1 MKKHLLFLLA
11 CLFLMTG
18 TVMAKIV
25 KGRVIDSSDK
35 EPIVGASIFVKST
48 KQGTITDIEGHFS
61 LEIPDNVKT
70 ITVSFVGMTT
80 REVAITPGEMTIEL
94 TAESQALDE
103 VVVVAYGTQKKSS
116 ITGAI
121 TQVRNEELLKRPVTS
136 VTSALEG
143 STPGITVTGNYGSPG
158 SDPTVLIR
166 GIGTVNGSTS
176 PLYVIDGVPYGG
188 NISDLNM
195 EDIETMSIL
204 KDAASAALYG
214 NRASNGVILITTKK
228 SKSERIQFN
237 FKTNQG
243 WYERALPE
251 YERTN
256 PFQFMEVEYQNAA
269 NAFVHGGGDRTDK
282 QAILNAVNS
291 TLIPDRLYV
300 NIFNKPDDQLFTLDG
315 KMAADA
321 SIIDGYAGDL
331 DWFDQ
336 ATRKGYRSEYQFSGS
351 GATSKSDYYFSLS
364 YLDENGYMKD
374 SGFDRLTGRMA
385 VNIKP
390 VKWLRAGMSINASHQ
405 KFQNTSNGVGD
416 GSSSYSNP
424 FYFCRYMAPIYPVH
438 SHYTETGT
446 VYDNAGTPI
455 QVNKGDYV
463 LDGAGNPQW
472 DGGSYIIYDQNGNPQ
487 EVITRNQNRDRHVIW
502 ESELNDS
509 RTIRNTLN
517 GIGYLDLV
525 LPYGFTATL
534 KANVNTRNSDYY
546 KYENAVIGD
555 ARGTVSEDGSISGRN
570 GALAKTLYTYKNWT
584 LQEQLRWNM
593 TYNDRHNIEVLL
605 GHENYSYRYDYTYT
619 SKTNEAFPNRY
630 ALSNFSEMASISGYK
645 TRYRTESYLARV
657 QYGYDNRYNIEAS
670 FRRDGSSRFGK
681 KHRWG
686 TFPSV
691 SVAWRAS
698 QEKWFPKNDY
708 INDLK
713 VRAGYGVTGSQASVG
728 NYSYLASYNTSVY
741 PFGISSGNQTAL
753 VSSTLAN
760 PYIHWEEVAQ
770 TNIGFDA
777 SLFNSRVMFSF
788 DAYLKETRDML
799 VKASIPITSGFED
812 TTTTYTNAGKVRN
825 QGIEMSLHT
834 INLTGELGWETNLT
848 ATYNKNK
855 IKDLNSDVP
864 YYINQINNSYVTML
878 AKDYPINV
886 FYGYVTDGI
895 FQNQSEVNTHAV
907 QPGAE
912 PGDIRFRDLNNDGV
926 INDSDRTVIGNPNPS
941 WLFSMNNSLSYKGF
955 ELSVFLQG
963 IAGNKIYNANNIDN
977 TGMAAAYNQTT
988 DVLKRWQGEGTS
1000 NSMPR
1005 AVFGD
1010 PNQNTRVSDRFVE
1023 NGSYLRLKNITLSY
1037 TFPKQWLQKAQ
1048 IENARLSLSCENVAT
1063 ITGYS
1068 GFDPEV
1074 GINGIDQN
1082 RYPISRTFS
1091 LGLNF
1096 NF

>member
-1 MKKHLLFLLA
+1 MQKYKMPISRLRMMVCLIGMLLPMCMFA
-11 CLFLMTG
+11 QQITVQGVVKDQTG
-18 TVMAKIV
+18 ETVI
-25 KGRVIDSSDK
+25 
-35 EPIVGASIFVKST
+35 GASVMEKGT
-48 KQGTITDIEGHFS
+48 TNGTITGIDGDFS
-61 LEIPDNVKT
+61 LNMSPNGTLV
-70 ITVSFVGMTT
+70 VSFVGYKTQ
-80 REVAITPGEMTIEL
+80 EVQVKGQKQLQVVLSEDAEM
-94 TAESQALDE
+94 LDE
-103 VVVVAYGTQKKSS
+103 VVVIGYGTMRKSDLTGAVSS
-116 ITGAI
+116 IGNKDIKDSPVSNLGQAI
-121 TQVRNEELLKRPVTS
+121 QGKISGVQIVDAGK
-136 VTSALEG
+136 
-143 STPGITVTGNYGSPG
+143 PGDNVSIK
-158 SDPTVLIR
+158 IR
-166 GIGTVNGSTS
+166 GLGSINNCD
-176 PLYVIDGVPYGG
+176 PLVVIDGVPTDLGL
-188 NISDLNM
+188 SSLNM
-195 EDIETMSIL
+195 ADVERLDVL
-204 KDAASAALYG
+204 KDASATAIYG
-214 NRASNGVILITTKK
+214 SRGANGVVMITTKRGTEGK
-228 SKSERIQFN
+228 GKLAVSANYSF
-237 FKTNQG
+237 
-243 WYERALPE
+243 
-251 YERTN
+251 
-256 PFQFMEVEYQNAA
+256 QNAT
-269 NAFVHGGGDRTDK
+269 NVPSL
-282 QAILNAVNS
+282 LNAAQYAELSNDMMVNS
-291 TLIPDRLYV
+291 GRNPNPEWANPSELGAGTDWMDELLRTGVMQNYTVSYSGGNEKSHYYV
-300 NIFNKPDDQLFTLDG
+300 SGGFLDQSGIVKSVNYRRFTFQSNSDAQVLKWLKFSNNITFS
-315 KMAADA
+315 AD
-321 SIIDGYAGDL
+321 
-331 DWFDQ
+331 
-336 ATRKGYRSEYQFSGS
+336 TKKSGS
-351 GATSKSDYYFSLS
+351 Y
-364 YLDENGYMKD
+364 
-374 SGFDRLTGRMA
+374 
-385 VNIKP
+385 NI
-390 VKWLRAGMSINASHQ
+390 
-405 KFQNTSNGVGD
+405 GD
-416 GSSSYSNP
+416 
-424 FYFCRYMAPIYPVH
+424 ALKALPIYPVK
-438 SHYTETGT
+438 
-446 VYDNAGTPI
+446 N
-455 QVNKGDYV
+455 
-463 LDGAGNPQW
+463 
-472 DGGSYIIYDQNGNPQ
+472 
-487 EVITRNQNRDRHVIW
+487 
-502 ESELNDS
+502 
-509 RTIRNTLN
+509 
-517 GIGYLDLV
+517 
-525 LPYGFTATL
+525 
-534 KANVNTRNSDYY
+534 
-546 KYENAVIGD
+546 
-555 ARGTVSEDGSISGRN
+555 EDGSWSGPDGNSEWYGSTRN
-570 GALAKTLYTYKNWT
+570 PIGPTELNKSQTDGYNFLANLTAELTFTKWLKFKSTFGYDAKFWFIDNFTPKYNWKPTPTEETSRYKSDNKSFTYLWDNYFLFDHTFAEKHRVGLMAGMSAQWNTNDYLNAQKNVFMFDNVHEMDNGEEMYAIGGNETEWALLSYMA
-584 LQEQLRWNM
+584 R
-593 TYNDRHNIEVLL
+593 V
-605 GHENYSYRYDYTYT
+605 NYSYEDRYLLTAT
-619 SKTNEAFPNRY
+619 
-630 ALSNFSEMASISGYK
+630 I
-645 TRYRTESYLARV
+645 
-657 QYGYDNRYNIEAS
+657 
-670 FRRDGSSRFGK
+670 RRDGSSRFGK

-886 FYGYVTDGI
+886 FYGYITDGI

>member
-1 MKKHLLFLLA
+1 MQKYKMPISRLRMMVCLIGMLLPMCMFA
-11 CLFLMTG
+11 QQITVQGVVKDQTG
-18 TVMAKIV
+18 ETVI
-25 KGRVIDSSDK
+25 
-35 EPIVGASIFVKST
+35 GASVMEKGT
-48 KQGTITDIEGHFS
+48 TNGTITGIDGDFS
-61 LEIPDNVKT
+61 LNMSPNGTLV
-70 ITVSFVGMTT
+70 VSFVGYKTQ
-80 REVAITPGEMTIEL
+80 EVQVKGQKQLQVVLSEDAEM
-94 TAESQALDE
+94 LDE
-103 VVVVAYGTQKKSS
+103 VVVIGYGTMKKSDL
-116 ITGAI
+116 TGAVSSI
-121 TQVRNEELLKRPVTS
+121 GNKDIKDSPVS
-136 VTSALEG
+136 NLGQAIQGKISGVQIVDAG
-143 STPGITVTGNYGSPG
+143 KPGDNVSIK
-158 SDPTVLIR
+158 IR
-166 GIGTVNGSTS
+166 GLGSINNCD
-176 PLYVIDGVPYGG
+176 PLVVIDGVPTDLGL
-188 NISDLNM
+188 SSLNM
-195 EDIETMSIL
+195 ADVERLDVL
-204 KDAASAALYG
+204 KDASATAIYG
-214 NRASNGVILITTKK
+214 SRGANGVVMITTKRGTEGK
-228 SKSERIQFN
+228 GKLAVSANYSF
-237 FKTNQG
+237 
-243 WYERALPE
+243 
-251 YERTN
+251 
-256 PFQFMEVEYQNAA
+256 QNAT
-269 NAFVHGGGDRTDK
+269 NVPSL
-282 QAILNAVNS
+282 LNAAQYAELSNDMMVNS
-291 TLIPDRLYV
+291 GRNPNPEWANPSELGAGTDWMDKLLRTGVMQNYTVSYSGGNEKSHYYV
-300 NIFNKPDDQLFTLDG
+300 SGGFLDQSGIVKSVNYRRFTFQSNSDAQVLKWLKFSNNITFS
-315 KMAADA
+315 AD
-321 SIIDGYAGDL
+321 
-331 DWFDQ
+331 
-336 ATRKGYRSEYQFSGS
+336 TKKSGS
-351 GATSKSDYYFSLS
+351 Y
-364 YLDENGYMKD
+364 
-374 SGFDRLTGRMA
+374 
-385 VNIKP
+385 NI
-390 VKWLRAGMSINASHQ
+390 
-405 KFQNTSNGVGD
+405 GD
-416 GSSSYSNP
+416 
-424 FYFCRYMAPIYPVH
+424 ALKALPIYPVK
-438 SHYTETGT
+438 
-446 VYDNAGTPI
+446 N
-455 QVNKGDYV
+455 
-463 LDGAGNPQW
+463 
-472 DGGSYIIYDQNGNPQ
+472 
-487 EVITRNQNRDRHVIW
+487 
-502 ESELNDS
+502 
-509 RTIRNTLN
+509 
-517 GIGYLDLV
+517 
-525 LPYGFTATL
+525 
-534 KANVNTRNSDYY
+534 
-546 KYENAVIGD
+546 
-555 ARGTVSEDGSISGRN
+555 EDGSWSGPDGNSEWYGSTRN
-570 GALAKTLYTYKNWT
+570 PIGPTELNKSQTDGYNFLANLTAELTFTKWLKFKSTFGYDAKFWFIDNFTPKYNWKPTPTEETSRYKSDNKSFTYLWDNYFLFDHTFAEKHRVGLMAGMSAQWNTNDYLNAQKNVFMFDNVHEMDNGEEMYAIGGNETEWALLSYMA
-584 LQEQLRWNM
+584 R
-593 TYNDRHNIEVLL
+593 V
-605 GHENYSYRYDYTYT
+605 NYSYEDRYLLTAT
-619 SKTNEAFPNRY
+619 
-630 ALSNFSEMASISGYK
+630 I
-645 TRYRTESYLARV
+645 
-657 QYGYDNRYNIEAS
+657 
-670 FRRDGSSRFGK
+670 RRDGSSRFGK

-1037 TFPKQWLQKAQ
+1037 TFPKQWLQKTQ

>member
-1 MKKHLLFLLA
+1 MQKYKMPISRLRMMVCLIGMLLPMCMFA
-11 CLFLMTG
+11 QQITVQGVVKDQTG
-18 TVMAKIV
+18 ETVI
-25 KGRVIDSSDK
+25 
-35 EPIVGASIFVKST
+35 GASVMEKGT
-48 KQGTITDIEGHFS
+48 TNGTITGIDGDFS
-61 LEIPDNVKT
+61 LNMSPNGTLV
-70 ITVSFVGMTT
+70 VSFVGYKTQ
-80 REVAITPGEMTIEL
+80 EVQVKGQKQLQVVLSEDAEM
-94 TAESQALDE
+94 LDE
-103 VVVVAYGTQKKSS
+103 VVVIGYGTMKKSDL
-116 ITGAI
+116 TGAVSSI
-121 TQVRNEELLKRPVTS
+121 GNKDIKDSPVS
-136 VTSALEG
+136 NLGQAIQGKISGVQIVDAG
-143 STPGITVTGNYGSPG
+143 KPGDNVSIK
-158 SDPTVLIR
+158 IR
-166 GIGTVNGSTS
+166 GLGSINNCD
-176 PLYVIDGVPYGG
+176 PLVVIDGVPTDLGL
-188 NISDLNM
+188 SSLNM
-195 EDIETMSIL
+195 ADVERLDVL
-204 KDAASAALYG
+204 KDASATAIYG
-214 NRASNGVILITTKK
+214 SRGANGVVMITTKRGTEGK
-228 SKSERIQFN
+228 GKLAVSANYSF
-237 FKTNQG
+237 
-243 WYERALPE
+243 
-251 YERTN
+251 
-256 PFQFMEVEYQNAA
+256 QNAT
-269 NAFVHGGGDRTDK
+269 NVPSL
-282 QAILNAVNS
+282 LNAAQYAELSNDMMVNS
-291 TLIPDRLYV
+291 GRNPNPEWANPSELGAGTDWMDELLRTGVMQNYTVSYSGGNEKSHYYV
-300 NIFNKPDDQLFTLDG
+300 SGGFLDQSGIVKSVNYRRFTFQSNSDAQVLKWLKFSNNITFS
-315 KMAADA
+315 AD
-321 SIIDGYAGDL
+321 
-331 DWFDQ
+331 
-336 ATRKGYRSEYQFSGS
+336 TKKSGS
-351 GATSKSDYYFSLS
+351 Y
-364 YLDENGYMKD
+364 
-374 SGFDRLTGRMA
+374 
-385 VNIKP
+385 NI
-390 VKWLRAGMSINASHQ
+390 
-405 KFQNTSNGVGD
+405 GD
-416 GSSSYSNP
+416 
-424 FYFCRYMAPIYPVH
+424 ALKALPIYPVK
-438 SHYTETGT
+438 
-446 VYDNAGTPI
+446 N
-455 QVNKGDYV
+455 
-463 LDGAGNPQW
+463 
-472 DGGSYIIYDQNGNPQ
+472 
-487 EVITRNQNRDRHVIW
+487 
-502 ESELNDS
+502 
-509 RTIRNTLN
+509 
-517 GIGYLDLV
+517 
-525 LPYGFTATL
+525 
-534 KANVNTRNSDYY
+534 
-546 KYENAVIGD
+546 
-555 ARGTVSEDGSISGRN
+555 EDGSWSGPDGNSEWYGSTRN
-570 GALAKTLYTYKNWT
+570 PIGPTELNKSQTDGYNFLANLTAELTFTKWLKFKSTFGYDAKFWFIDNFTPKYNWKPTPTEETSRYKSDNKSFTYLWDNYFLFDHTFAEKHRVGLMAGMSAQWNTNDYLNAQKNVFMFDNVHEMDNGEEMYAIGGNETEWALLSYMA
-584 LQEQLRWNM
+584 R
-593 TYNDRHNIEVLL
+593 V
-605 GHENYSYRYDYTYT
+605 NYSYEDRYLLTAT
-619 SKTNEAFPNRY
+619 
-630 ALSNFSEMASISGYK
+630 I
-645 TRYRTESYLARV
+645 
-657 QYGYDNRYNIEAS
+657 
-670 FRRDGSSRFGK
+670 RRDGSSRFGK
-681 KHRWG
+681 KQRWG

>member
-1 MKKHLLFLLA
+1 MQKYKMPISRLRMMVCLIGMLLPMCMFA
-11 CLFLMTG
+11 QQITVQGVVKDQTG
-18 TVMAKIV
+18 ETVI
-25 KGRVIDSSDK
+25 
-35 EPIVGASIFVKST
+35 GASVMEKGT
-48 KQGTITDIEGHFS
+48 TNGTITGIDGDFS
-61 LEIPDNVKT
+61 LNMSPNGTLV
-70 ITVSFVGMTT
+70 VSFVGYKTQ
-80 REVAITPGEMTIEL
+80 EVQVKGQKQLQVVLSEDAEM
-94 TAESQALDE
+94 LDE
-103 VVVVAYGTQKKSS
+103 VVVIGYGTMKKSDL
-116 ITGAI
+116 TGAVSSI
-121 TQVRNEELLKRPVTS
+121 GNKDIKDSPVS
-136 VTSALEG
+136 NLGQAIQGKISGVQIVDAG
-143 STPGITVTGNYGSPG
+143 KPGDNVSIK
-158 SDPTVLIR
+158 IR
-166 GIGTVNGSTS
+166 GLGSINNCD
-176 PLYVIDGVPYGG
+176 PLVVIDGVPTDLGL
-188 NISDLNM
+188 SSLNM
-195 EDIETMSIL
+195 ADVERLDVL
-204 KDAASAALYG
+204 KDASATAIYG
-214 NRASNGVILITTKK
+214 SRGANGVVMITTKRGTEGK
-228 SKSERIQFN
+228 GKLAVSANYSF
-237 FKTNQG
+237 
-243 WYERALPE
+243 
-251 YERTN
+251 
-256 PFQFMEVEYQNAA
+256 QNAT
-269 NAFVHGGGDRTDK
+269 NVPSL
-282 QAILNAVNS
+282 LNAAQYAELSNDMMVNS
-291 TLIPDRLYV
+291 GRNPNPEWANPSELGAGTDWVDELLRTGVMQNYTVSYSGGNEKSHYYV
-300 NIFNKPDDQLFTLDG
+300 SGGFLDQSGIVKSVNYRRFTFQSNSDAQVLKWLKFSNNITFS
-315 KMAADA
+315 AD
-321 SIIDGYAGDL
+321 
-331 DWFDQ
+331 
-336 ATRKGYRSEYQFSGS
+336 TKKSGS
-351 GATSKSDYYFSLS
+351 Y
-364 YLDENGYMKD
+364 
-374 SGFDRLTGRMA
+374 
-385 VNIKP
+385 NI
-390 VKWLRAGMSINASHQ
+390 
-405 KFQNTSNGVGD
+405 GD
-416 GSSSYSNP
+416 
-424 FYFCRYMAPIYPVH
+424 ALKALPIYPVK
-438 SHYTETGT
+438 
-446 VYDNAGTPI
+446 N
-455 QVNKGDYV
+455 
-463 LDGAGNPQW
+463 
-472 DGGSYIIYDQNGNPQ
+472 
-487 EVITRNQNRDRHVIW
+487 
-502 ESELNDS
+502 
-509 RTIRNTLN
+509 
-517 GIGYLDLV
+517 
-525 LPYGFTATL
+525 
-534 KANVNTRNSDYY
+534 
-546 KYENAVIGD
+546 
-555 ARGTVSEDGSISGRN
+555 EDGSWSGPDGNSEWYGSTRN
-570 GALAKTLYTYKNWT
+570 PIGPTELNKSQTDGYNFLANLTAELTFTKWLKFKSTFGYDAKFWFIDNFTPKYNWKPTPTEETSRYKSDNKSFTYLWDNYFLFDHTFAEKHRVGLMAGMSAQWNTNDYLNAQKNVFMFDNVHEMDNGEEMYAIGGNETEWALLSYMA
-584 LQEQLRWNM
+584 R
-593 TYNDRHNIEVLL
+593 V
-605 GHENYSYRYDYTYT
+605 NYSYEDRYLLTAT
-619 SKTNEAFPNRY
+619 
-630 ALSNFSEMASISGYK
+630 I
-645 TRYRTESYLARV
+645 
-657 QYGYDNRYNIEAS
+657 
-670 FRRDGSSRFGK
+670 RRDGSSRFGK

-834 INLTGELGWETNLT
+834 INLTGELGWETNVT

-1074 GINGIDQN
+1074 GINGIDRN

>member
-1 MKKHLLFLLA
+1 MQKYKMPISRLRMMVCLIGMLLPMCMFA
-11 CLFLMTG
+11 QQITVQGVVKDQTG
-18 TVMAKIV
+18 ETVI
-25 KGRVIDSSDK
+25 
-35 EPIVGASIFVKST
+35 GASVMEKGT
-48 KQGTITDIEGHFS
+48 TNGTISGIDGDFS
-61 LEIPDNVKT
+61 LNMSSNGTLV
-70 ITVSFVGMTT
+70 VSFVGYKTQ
-80 REVAITPGEMTIEL
+80 EVQVKGQKQLQVVLSEDAEM
-94 TAESQALDE
+94 LDE
-103 VVVVAYGTQKKSS
+103 VVVIGYGTMKKSDL
-116 ITGAI
+116 TGAVSSI
-121 TQVRNEELLKRPVTS
+121 GNKDIKDSPVS
-136 VTSALEG
+136 NLGQAIQGKISGVQIVDAG
-143 STPGITVTGNYGSPG
+143 KPGDNVSIK
-158 SDPTVLIR
+158 IR
-166 GIGTVNGSTS
+166 GLGSINNCD
-176 PLYVIDGVPYGG
+176 PLVVIDGVPTDLGL
-188 NISDLNM
+188 SSLNM
-195 EDIETMSIL
+195 ADVERLDVL
-204 KDAASAALYG
+204 KDASATAIYG
-214 NRASNGVILITTKK
+214 SRGANGVVMITTKRGTEGK
-228 SKSERIQFN
+228 GKLAVSANYSF
-237 FKTNQG
+237 
-243 WYERALPE
+243 
-251 YERTN
+251 
-256 PFQFMEVEYQNAA
+256 QNAT
-269 NAFVHGGGDRTDK
+269 NVPSL
-282 QAILNAVNS
+282 LNAAQYAELSNDMMVNS
-291 TLIPDRLYV
+291 GRNPNPEWANPSELGAGTDWMDELLRTGVMQNYTVSYSGGNEKSHYYV
-300 NIFNKPDDQLFTLDG
+300 SGGFLDQSGIVKSVNYRRFTFQSNSDAQVLKWLKFSNNITFS
-315 KMAADA
+315 AD
-321 SIIDGYAGDL
+321 
-331 DWFDQ
+331 
-336 ATRKGYRSEYQFSGS
+336 TKKSGS
-351 GATSKSDYYFSLS
+351 Y
-364 YLDENGYMKD
+364 
-374 SGFDRLTGRMA
+374 
-385 VNIKP
+385 NI
-390 VKWLRAGMSINASHQ
+390 
-405 KFQNTSNGVGD
+405 GD
-416 GSSSYSNP
+416 
-424 FYFCRYMAPIYPVH
+424 ALKALPIYPVK
-438 SHYTETGT
+438 
-446 VYDNAGTPI
+446 N
-455 QVNKGDYV
+455 
-463 LDGAGNPQW
+463 
-472 DGGSYIIYDQNGNPQ
+472 
-487 EVITRNQNRDRHVIW
+487 
-502 ESELNDS
+502 
-509 RTIRNTLN
+509 
-517 GIGYLDLV
+517 
-525 LPYGFTATL
+525 
-534 KANVNTRNSDYY
+534 
-546 KYENAVIGD
+546 
-555 ARGTVSEDGSISGRN
+555 EDGSWSGPDGNSEWYGSTRN
-570 GALAKTLYTYKNWT
+570 PIGPTELNKSQTDGYNFLANLTAELTFTKWLKFKSTFGYDAKFWFIDNFTPKYNWKPTPTEETSRYKSDNKSFTYLWDNYFLFDHTFAEKHRVGLMAGMSAQWNTNDYLNAQKNVFMFDNVHEMDNGEEMYAIGGNETEWALLSYMA
-584 LQEQLRWNM
+584 R
-593 TYNDRHNIEVLL
+593 V
-605 GHENYSYRYDYTYT
+605 NYSYEDRYLLTAT
-619 SKTNEAFPNRY
+619 
-630 ALSNFSEMASISGYK
+630 I
-645 TRYRTESYLARV
+645 
-657 QYGYDNRYNIEAS
+657 
-670 FRRDGSSRFGK
+670 RRDGSSRFGK

>member
-1 MKKHLLFLLA
+1 MQKYKMPISRLRMMVCLIGMLLPMCMFA
-11 CLFLMTG
+11 QQITVQGVVKDQTG
-18 TVMAKIV
+18 ETVI
-25 KGRVIDSSDK
+25 
-35 EPIVGASIFVKST
+35 GASVMEKGT
-48 KQGTITDIEGHFS
+48 TNGTITGIDGDFS
-61 LEIPDNVKT
+61 LNMSPNGTLV
-70 ITVSFVGMTT
+70 VSFVGYKTQ
-80 REVAITPGEMTIEL
+80 EVQVKGQKQLQVVLSEDAEM
-94 TAESQALDE
+94 LDE
-103 VVVVAYGTQKKSS
+103 VVVIGYGTMKKSDL
-116 ITGAI
+116 TGAVSSI
-121 TQVRNEELLKRPVTS
+121 GNKDIKDSPVS
-136 VTSALEG
+136 NLGQAIQGKISGVQIVDAG
-143 STPGITVTGNYGSPG
+143 KPGDNVSIK
-158 SDPTVLIR
+158 IR
-166 GIGTVNGSTS
+166 GLGSINNCD
-176 PLYVIDGVPYGG
+176 PLVVIDGVPTDLGL
-188 NISDLNM
+188 SSLNM
-195 EDIETMSIL
+195 ADVERLDVL
-204 KDAASAALYG
+204 KDASATAIYG
-214 NRASNGVILITTKK
+214 SRGANGVVMITTKRGTEGK
-228 SKSERIQFN
+228 GKLAVSANYSF
-237 FKTNQG
+237 
-243 WYERALPE
+243 
-251 YERTN
+251 
-256 PFQFMEVEYQNAA
+256 QNAT
-269 NAFVHGGGDRTDK
+269 NVPSL
-282 QAILNAVNS
+282 LNAAQYAELSNDMMVNS
-291 TLIPDRLYV
+291 GRNPNPEWANPSELGAGTDWVDELLRTGVMQNYTVSYSGGNEKSHYYV
-300 NIFNKPDDQLFTLDG
+300 SGGFLDQSGIVKSVNYRRFTFQSNSDAQVLKWLKFSNNITFS
-315 KMAADA
+315 AD
-321 SIIDGYAGDL
+321 
-331 DWFDQ
+331 
-336 ATRKGYRSEYQFSGS
+336 TKKSGS
-351 GATSKSDYYFSLS
+351 Y
-364 YLDENGYMKD
+364 
-374 SGFDRLTGRMA
+374 
-385 VNIKP
+385 NI
-390 VKWLRAGMSINASHQ
+390 
-405 KFQNTSNGVGD
+405 GD
-416 GSSSYSNP
+416 A
-424 FYFCRYMAPIYPVH
+424 RKALPIYPVK
-438 SHYTETGT
+438 
-446 VYDNAGTPI
+446 N
-455 QVNKGDYV
+455 
-463 LDGAGNPQW
+463 
-472 DGGSYIIYDQNGNPQ
+472 
-487 EVITRNQNRDRHVIW
+487 
-502 ESELNDS
+502 
-509 RTIRNTLN
+509 
-517 GIGYLDLV
+517 
-525 LPYGFTATL
+525 
-534 KANVNTRNSDYY
+534 
-546 KYENAVIGD
+546 
-555 ARGTVSEDGSISGRN
+555 EDGSWSGPDGNSEWYGSTRN
-570 GALAKTLYTYKNWT
+570 PIGPTELNKSQTDGYNFLANLTAELTFTKWLKFKSTFGYDAKFWFIDNFTPKYNWKPTPTEETSRYKSDNKSFTHLWDNYFLFDHTFAEKHRVGLMAGMSAQWNTNDYLNAQKNVFMFDNVHEMDNGEEMYAIGGNETEWALLSYMA
-584 LQEQLRWNM
+584 R
-593 TYNDRHNIEVLL
+593 V
-605 GHENYSYRYDYTYT
+605 NYSYEDRYLLTAT
-619 SKTNEAFPNRY
+619 
-630 ALSNFSEMASISGYK
+630 I
-645 TRYRTESYLARV
+645 
-657 QYGYDNRYNIEAS
+657 
-670 FRRDGSSRFGK
+670 RRDGSSRFGK

-728 NYSYLASYNTSVY
+728 NYSYLASYNSSVY

>member
-1 MKKHLLFLLA
+1 MQKYKMPISRLRMMVCLIGMLLPMCMFA
-11 CLFLMTG
+11 QQITVQGVVKDQTG
-18 TVMAKIV
+18 ETVI
-25 KGRVIDSSDK
+25 
-35 EPIVGASIFVKST
+35 GASVMEKGT
-48 KQGTITDIEGHFS
+48 TNGTITGIDGDFS
-61 LEIPDNVKT
+61 LNMSPNGTLV
-70 ITVSFVGMTT
+70 VSFVGYKTQ
-80 REVAITPGEMTIEL
+80 EVQVKGQKQLQVVLSEDAEM
-94 TAESQALDE
+94 LDE
-103 VVVVAYGTQKKSS
+103 VVVIGYGTMKKSDL
-116 ITGAI
+116 TGAVSSI
-121 TQVRNEELLKRPVTS
+121 GNKEIKDSPVS
-136 VTSALEG
+136 NLGQAIQGKISGVQIVDAG
-143 STPGITVTGNYGSPG
+143 KPGDNVSIK
-158 SDPTVLIR
+158 IR
-166 GIGTVNGSTS
+166 GLGSINNCD
-176 PLYVIDGVPYGG
+176 PLVVIDGVPTDLGL
-188 NISDLNM
+188 SSLNM
-195 EDIETMSIL
+195 ADVERLDVL
-204 KDAASAALYG
+204 KDASATAIYG
-214 NRASNGVILITTKK
+214 SRGANGVVMITTKRGTEGK
-228 SKSERIQFN
+228 GKLAVSANYSF
-237 FKTNQG
+237 
-243 WYERALPE
+243 
-251 YERTN
+251 
-256 PFQFMEVEYQNAA
+256 QNAT
-269 NAFVHGGGDRTDK
+269 NVPSL
-282 QAILNAVNS
+282 LNAAQYAELSNDMMVNS
-291 TLIPDRLYV
+291 GRNPNPEWANPSELGAGTDWMDELLRTGVMQNYTVSYSGGNEKSHYYV
-300 NIFNKPDDQLFTLDG
+300 SGGFLDQSGIVKSVNYRRFTFQSNSDAQVLKWLKFSNNITFS
-315 KMAADA
+315 AD
-321 SIIDGYAGDL
+321 
-331 DWFDQ
+331 
-336 ATRKGYRSEYQFSGS
+336 TKKSGS
-351 GATSKSDYYFSLS
+351 Y
-364 YLDENGYMKD
+364 
-374 SGFDRLTGRMA
+374 
-385 VNIKP
+385 NI
-390 VKWLRAGMSINASHQ
+390 
-405 KFQNTSNGVGD
+405 GD
-416 GSSSYSNP
+416 
-424 FYFCRYMAPIYPVH
+424 ALKALPIYPVK
-438 SHYTETGT
+438 
-446 VYDNAGTPI
+446 N
-455 QVNKGDYV
+455 
-463 LDGAGNPQW
+463 
-472 DGGSYIIYDQNGNPQ
+472 
-487 EVITRNQNRDRHVIW
+487 
-502 ESELNDS
+502 
-509 RTIRNTLN
+509 
-517 GIGYLDLV
+517 
-525 LPYGFTATL
+525 
-534 KANVNTRNSDYY
+534 
-546 KYENAVIGD
+546 
-555 ARGTVSEDGSISGRN
+555 EDGSWSGPDGNSEWYGSTRN
-570 GALAKTLYTYKNWT
+570 PIGPTELNKSQTDGYNFLANLTAELTFTKWLKFKSTFGYDAKFWFIDNFTPKYNWKPTPTEETSRYKSDNKSFTYLWDNYFLFDHTFAEKHRVGLMAGMSAQWNTNDYLNAQKNVFMFDNVHEMDNGEEMYAIGGNETEWALLSYMA
-584 LQEQLRWNM
+584 R
-593 TYNDRHNIEVLL
+593 V
-605 GHENYSYRYDYTYT
+605 NYSYEDRYLLTAT
-619 SKTNEAFPNRY
+619 
-630 ALSNFSEMASISGYK
+630 I
-645 TRYRTESYLARV
+645 
-657 QYGYDNRYNIEAS
+657 
-670 FRRDGSSRFGK
+670 RRDGSSRFGK

>member
-1 MKKHLLFLLA
+1 MQKYKMPISRLRMMVCLIGMLLPMCMFA
-11 CLFLMTG
+11 QQITVQGVVKDQTG
-18 TVMAKIV
+18 ETVI
-25 KGRVIDSSDK
+25 
-35 EPIVGASIFVKST
+35 GASVMEKGT
-48 KQGTITDIEGHFS
+48 TNGTITGIDGDFS
-61 LEIPDNVKT
+61 LNMSPNGTLV
-70 ITVSFVGMTT
+70 VSFVGYKTQ
-80 REVAITPGEMTIEL
+80 EVQVKGQKQLQVVLSEDAEM
-94 TAESQALDE
+94 LDE
-103 VVVVAYGTQKKSS
+103 VVVIGYGTMKKSDL
-116 ITGAI
+116 TGAVSSI
-121 TQVRNEELLKRPVTS
+121 GNKDIKDSPVS
-136 VTSALEG
+136 NLGQAIQGKISGVQIVDAG
-143 STPGITVTGNYGSPG
+143 KPGDNVSIK
-158 SDPTVLIR
+158 IR
-166 GIGTVNGSTS
+166 GLGSINNCD
-176 PLYVIDGVPYGG
+176 PLVVIDGVPTDLGL
-188 NISDLNM
+188 SSLNM
-195 EDIETMSIL
+195 ADVECLDVL
-204 KDAASAALYG
+204 KDASATAIYG
-214 NRASNGVILITTKK
+214 SRGANGVVMITTKRGTEGK
-228 SKSERIQFN
+228 GKLAVSANYSF
-237 FKTNQG
+237 
-243 WYERALPE
+243 
-251 YERTN
+251 
-256 PFQFMEVEYQNAA
+256 QNAT
-269 NAFVHGGGDRTDK
+269 NVPSL
-282 QAILNAVNS
+282 LNAAQYAELSNDMMVNS
-291 TLIPDRLYV
+291 GRNPNPEWANPSELGAGTDWMDELLRTGVMQNYTVSYSGGNEKSHYYV
-300 NIFNKPDDQLFTLDG
+300 SGGFLDQSGIVKSVNYRRFTFQSNSDAQVLKWLKFSNNITFS
-315 KMAADA
+315 AD
-321 SIIDGYAGDL
+321 
-331 DWFDQ
+331 
-336 ATRKGYRSEYQFSGS
+336 TKKSGS
-351 GATSKSDYYFSLS
+351 Y
-364 YLDENGYMKD
+364 
-374 SGFDRLTGRMA
+374 
-385 VNIKP
+385 NI
-390 VKWLRAGMSINASHQ
+390 
-405 KFQNTSNGVGD
+405 GD
-416 GSSSYSNP
+416 
-424 FYFCRYMAPIYPVH
+424 ALKALPIYPVK
-438 SHYTETGT
+438 
-446 VYDNAGTPI
+446 N
-455 QVNKGDYV
+455 
-463 LDGAGNPQW
+463 
-472 DGGSYIIYDQNGNPQ
+472 
-487 EVITRNQNRDRHVIW
+487 
-502 ESELNDS
+502 
-509 RTIRNTLN
+509 
-517 GIGYLDLV
+517 
-525 LPYGFTATL
+525 
-534 KANVNTRNSDYY
+534 
-546 KYENAVIGD
+546 
-555 ARGTVSEDGSISGRN
+555 EDGSWSGPDGNSEWYGSTRN
-570 GALAKTLYTYKNWT
+570 PIGPTELNKSQTDGYNFLANLTAELTFTKWLKFKSTFGYDAKFWFIDNFTPKYNWKPTPTEETSRYKSDNKSFTYLWDNYFLFDHTFAEKHRVGLMAGMSAQWNTNDYLNAQKNVFMFDNVHEMDNGEEMYAIGGNETEWALLSYMA
-584 LQEQLRWNM
+584 R
-593 TYNDRHNIEVLL
+593 V
-605 GHENYSYRYDYTYT
+605 NYSYEDRYLLTAT
-619 SKTNEAFPNRY
+619 
-630 ALSNFSEMASISGYK
+630 I
-645 TRYRTESYLARV
+645 
-657 QYGYDNRYNIEAS
+657 
-670 FRRDGSSRFGK
+670 RRDGSSRFGK

>member
-1 MKKHLLFLLA
+1 MQKYKMPISRLRMMVCLIGMLLPMCMFA
-11 CLFLMTG
+11 QQITVQGVVKDQTG
-18 TVMAKIV
+18 ETVI
-25 KGRVIDSSDK
+25 
-35 EPIVGASIFVKST
+35 GASVMEKGT
-48 KQGTITDIEGHFS
+48 TNGTITGIDGDFS
-61 LEIPDNVKT
+61 LNMSPNGTLV
-70 ITVSFVGMTT
+70 VSFVGYKTQ
-80 REVAITPGEMTIEL
+80 EVQVKGQKQLQVVLSEDAEM
-94 TAESQALDE
+94 LDE
-103 VVVVAYGTQKKSS
+103 VVVIGYGTMKKSDL
-116 ITGAI
+116 TGAVSSI
-121 TQVRNEELLKRPVTS
+121 GNKDIKDSPVS
-136 VTSALEG
+136 NLGQAIQGKISGVQIVDAG
-143 STPGITVTGNYGSPG
+143 KPGDNVSIK
-158 SDPTVLIR
+158 IR
-166 GIGTVNGSTS
+166 GLGSINNCD
-176 PLYVIDGVPYGG
+176 PLVVIDGVPTDLGL
-188 NISDLNM
+188 SSLNM
-195 EDIETMSIL
+195 ADVERLDVL
-204 KDAASAALYG
+204 KDASATAIYG
-214 NRASNGVILITTKK
+214 SRGANGVVMITTKRGTEGK
-228 SKSERIQFN
+228 GKLAVSANYSF
-237 FKTNQG
+237 
-243 WYERALPE
+243 
-251 YERTN
+251 
-256 PFQFMEVEYQNAA
+256 QNAT
-269 NAFVHGGGDRTDK
+269 NVPSL
-282 QAILNAVNS
+282 LNAAQYAELSNDMMVNS
-291 TLIPDRLYV
+291 GRNPNPEWANPSELGAGTDWMDELLRTGVMQNYTVSYSGGNEKSHYYV
-300 NIFNKPDDQLFTLDG
+300 SGGFLDQSGIVKSVNYRRFTFQSNSDAQVLKWLKFSNNITFS
-315 KMAADA
+315 AD
-321 SIIDGYAGDL
+321 
-331 DWFDQ
+331 
-336 ATRKGYRSEYQFSGS
+336 TKKSGS
-351 GATSKSDYYFSLS
+351 Y
-364 YLDENGYMKD
+364 
-374 SGFDRLTGRMA
+374 
-385 VNIKP
+385 NI
-390 VKWLRAGMSINASHQ
+390 
-405 KFQNTSNGVGD
+405 GD
-416 GSSSYSNP
+416 
-424 FYFCRYMAPIYPVH
+424 ALKALPIYPVK
-438 SHYTETGT
+438 
-446 VYDNAGTPI
+446 N
-455 QVNKGDYV
+455 
-463 LDGAGNPQW
+463 
-472 DGGSYIIYDQNGNPQ
+472 
-487 EVITRNQNRDRHVIW
+487 
-502 ESELNDS
+502 
-509 RTIRNTLN
+509 
-517 GIGYLDLV
+517 
-525 LPYGFTATL
+525 
-534 KANVNTRNSDYY
+534 
-546 KYENAVIGD
+546 
-555 ARGTVSEDGSISGRN
+555 EDGSWSGPDGNSEWYGSTRN
-570 GALAKTLYTYKNWT
+570 PIGPTELNKSQTDGYNFLANLTAELTFTKWLKFKSTFGYDAKFWFIDNFTPKYNWKPTPTEETSRYKSDNKSFTYLWDNYFLFDHTFAEKHRVGLMAGMSAQWNTNDYLNAQKNVFMFDNVHEMDNGEEMYAIGGNETEWALL
-584 LQEQLRWNM
+584 
-593 TYNDRHNIEVLL
+593 
-605 GHENYSYRYDYTYT
+605 
-619 SKTNEAFPNRY
+619 
-630 ALSNFSEMASISGYK
+630 
-645 TRYRTESYLARV
+645 SYLARV
-657 QYGYDNRYNIEAS
+657 NYSYEDRYLLTATI
-670 FRRDGSSRFGK
+670 RRDGSSRFGK

>member
-1 MKKHLLFLLA
+1 MQKYKMPISRLRMMVCLIGMLLPMCMFA
-11 CLFLMTG
+11 QQITVQGVVKDQTG
-18 TVMAKIV
+18 ETVI
-25 KGRVIDSSDK
+25 
-35 EPIVGASIFVKST
+35 GASVMEKGT
-48 KQGTITDIEGHFS
+48 TNGTITGIDGDFS
-61 LEIPDNVKT
+61 LNMSSNGTLV
-70 ITVSFVGMTT
+70 VSFVGYKTQ
-80 REVAITPGEMTIEL
+80 EVQVKGQKQLQVVLSEDAEM
-94 TAESQALDE
+94 LDE
-103 VVVVAYGTQKKSS
+103 VVVIGYGTMKKSDL
-116 ITGAI
+116 TGAVSSI
-121 TQVRNEELLKRPVTS
+121 GNKDIKDSPVS
-136 VTSALEG
+136 NLGQAIQGKISGVQIVDAG
-143 STPGITVTGNYGSPG
+143 KPGDNVSIK
-158 SDPTVLIR
+158 IR
-166 GIGTVNGSTS
+166 GLGSINNCD
-176 PLYVIDGVPYGG
+176 PLVVIDGVPTDLGL
-188 NISDLNM
+188 SSLNM
-195 EDIETMSIL
+195 ADVERLDVL
-204 KDAASAALYG
+204 KDASATAIYG
-214 NRASNGVILITTKK
+214 SRGANGVVMITTKRGTEGK
-228 SKSERIQFN
+228 GKLAVSANYSF
-237 FKTNQG
+237 
-243 WYERALPE
+243 
-251 YERTN
+251 
-256 PFQFMEVEYQNAA
+256 QNAT
-269 NAFVHGGGDRTDK
+269 NVPSL
-282 QAILNAVNS
+282 LNAAQYAELSNDMMVNS
-291 TLIPDRLYV
+291 GRNPNPEWANPSELGAGTDWMDELLRTGVMQNYTVSYSGGNEKSHYYV
-300 NIFNKPDDQLFTLDG
+300 SGGFLDQSGIVKSVNYRRFTFQSNSDAQVLKWLKFSNNITFS
-315 KMAADA
+315 AD
-321 SIIDGYAGDL
+321 
-331 DWFDQ
+331 
-336 ATRKGYRSEYQFSGS
+336 TKKSGS
-351 GATSKSDYYFSLS
+351 Y
-364 YLDENGYMKD
+364 
-374 SGFDRLTGRMA
+374 
-385 VNIKP
+385 NI
-390 VKWLRAGMSINASHQ
+390 
-405 KFQNTSNGVGD
+405 GD
-416 GSSSYSNP
+416 
-424 FYFCRYMAPIYPVH
+424 ALKALPIYPVK
-438 SHYTETGT
+438 
-446 VYDNAGTPI
+446 N
-455 QVNKGDYV
+455 
-463 LDGAGNPQW
+463 
-472 DGGSYIIYDQNGNPQ
+472 
-487 EVITRNQNRDRHVIW
+487 
-502 ESELNDS
+502 
-509 RTIRNTLN
+509 
-517 GIGYLDLV
+517 
-525 LPYGFTATL
+525 
-534 KANVNTRNSDYY
+534 
-546 KYENAVIGD
+546 
-555 ARGTVSEDGSISGRN
+555 EDGSWSGPDGNSEWYGSTRN
-570 GALAKTLYTYKNWT
+570 PIGPTELNKSQTDGYNFLANLTAELTFTKWLKFKSTFGYDAKFWFIDNFTPKYNWKPTPTEETPRYKSDNKSFTYLWDNYFLFDHTFAEKHRVGLMAGMSAQWNTNDYLNAQKNVFMFDNVHEMDNGEEMYAIGGNETEWALLSYMA
-584 LQEQLRWNM
+584 R
-593 TYNDRHNIEVLL
+593 V
-605 GHENYSYRYDYTYT
+605 NYSYEDRYLLTAT
-619 SKTNEAFPNRY
+619 
-630 ALSNFSEMASISGYK
+630 I
-645 TRYRTESYLARV
+645 
-657 QYGYDNRYNIEAS
+657 
-670 FRRDGSSRFGK
+670 RRDGSSRFGK

>member
-1 MKKHLLFLLA
+1 MQKYKMPISRLRMMVCLIGMLLPMCMFA
-11 CLFLMTG
+11 QQITVQGVVKDQTG
-18 TVMAKIV
+18 ETVI
-25 KGRVIDSSDK
+25 
-35 EPIVGASIFVKST
+35 GASVMEKGT
-48 KQGTITDIEGHFS
+48 TNGTITGIDGDFS
-61 LEIPDNVKT
+61 LNMSPNGTLV
-70 ITVSFVGMTT
+70 VSFVGYKTQ
-80 REVAITPGEMTIEL
+80 EVQVKGQKQLQVVLSEDAEM
-94 TAESQALDE
+94 LDE
-103 VVVVAYGTQKKSS
+103 VVVIGYGTMKKSDL
-116 ITGAI
+116 TGAVSSI
-121 TQVRNEELLKRPVTS
+121 GNKDIKDSPVS
-136 VTSALEG
+136 NLGQAIQGKISGVQIVDAG
-143 STPGITVTGNYGSPG
+143 KPGDNVSIK
-158 SDPTVLIR
+158 IR
-166 GIGTVNGSTS
+166 GLGSINNCD
-176 PLYVIDGVPYGG
+176 PLVVIDGVPTDLGL
-188 NISDLNM
+188 SSLNM
-195 EDIETMSIL
+195 ADVERLDVL
-204 KDAASAALYG
+204 KDASATAIYG
-214 NRASNGVILITTKK
+214 SRGANGVVMITTKRGTEGK
-228 SKSERIQFN
+228 GKLAVSANYSF
-237 FKTNQG
+237 
-243 WYERALPE
+243 
-251 YERTN
+251 
-256 PFQFMEVEYQNAA
+256 QNAT
-269 NAFVHGGGDRTDK
+269 NVPSL
-282 QAILNAVNS
+282 LNAAQYAELSNDMMVNS
-291 TLIPDRLYV
+291 GRNPNPEWANPSELGAGTDWMDELLRTGVMQNYTVSYSGGNEKSHYYV
-300 NIFNKPDDQLFTLDG
+300 SGGFLDQSGIVKSVNYRRFTFQSNSDAQVLKWLKFSNNITFS
-315 KMAADA
+315 AD
-321 SIIDGYAGDL
+321 
-331 DWFDQ
+331 
-336 ATRKGYRSEYQFSGS
+336 TKKSGS
-351 GATSKSDYYFSLS
+351 Y
-364 YLDENGYMKD
+364 
-374 SGFDRLTGRMA
+374 
-385 VNIKP
+385 NI
-390 VKWLRAGMSINASHQ
+390 
-405 KFQNTSNGVGD
+405 GD
-416 GSSSYSNP
+416 
-424 FYFCRYMAPIYPVH
+424 ALKALPIYPVK
-438 SHYTETGT
+438 
-446 VYDNAGTPI
+446 N
-455 QVNKGDYV
+455 
-463 LDGAGNPQW
+463 
-472 DGGSYIIYDQNGNPQ
+472 
-487 EVITRNQNRDRHVIW
+487 
-502 ESELNDS
+502 
-509 RTIRNTLN
+509 
-517 GIGYLDLV
+517 
-525 LPYGFTATL
+525 
-534 KANVNTRNSDYY
+534 
-546 KYENAVIGD
+546 
-555 ARGTVSEDGSISGRN
+555 EDGSWSGPDGNSEWYGSTRN
-570 GALAKTLYTYKNWT
+570 PIGPTELNKSQTDGYNFLANLTAELTFTKWLKFKSTFGYDAKFWFIDNFTPKYNWKPTPTEETSRYKSDNKSFTYLWDNYFLFDHTLVEKHRVGLMAGMSAQWNTNDYLNAQKNVFMFDNVHEMDNGEEMYAIGGNETEWALLSYMA
-584 LQEQLRWNM
+584 R
-593 TYNDRHNIEVLL
+593 V
-605 GHENYSYRYDYTYT
+605 NYSYEDRYLLTAT
-619 SKTNEAFPNRY
+619 
-630 ALSNFSEMASISGYK
+630 I
-645 TRYRTESYLARV
+645 
-657 QYGYDNRYNIEAS
+657 
-670 FRRDGSSRFGK
+670 RRDGSSRFGK

>member
-1 MKKHLLFLLA
+1 MQKYKMPISRLRMMVCLIGMLLPMCMFA
-11 CLFLMTG
+11 QQITVQGVVKDQTG
-18 TVMAKIV
+18 ETVI
-25 KGRVIDSSDK
+25 
-35 EPIVGASIFVKST
+35 GASVMEKGT
-48 KQGTITDIEGHFS
+48 TNGTITGIDGDFS
-61 LEIPDNVKT
+61 LNMSPNGTLV
-70 ITVSFVGMTT
+70 VSFVGYKTQ
-80 REVAITPGEMTIEL
+80 EVQVKGQKQLQVVLSEDAEM
-94 TAESQALDE
+94 LDE
-103 VVVVAYGTQKKSS
+103 VVVIGYGTMKKSDL
-116 ITGAI
+116 TGAVSSI
-121 TQVRNEELLKRPVTS
+121 GNKDIKDSPVS
-136 VTSALEG
+136 NLGQAIQGKISGVQIVDAG
-143 STPGITVTGNYGSPG
+143 KPGDNVSIK
-158 SDPTVLIR
+158 IR
-166 GIGTVNGSTS
+166 GLGSINNCD
-176 PLYVIDGVPYGG
+176 PLVVIDGVPTDLGL
-188 NISDLNM
+188 SSLNM
-195 EDIETMSIL
+195 ADVERLDVL
-204 KDAASAALYG
+204 KDASATAIYG
-214 NRASNGVILITTKK
+214 SRGANGVVMITTKRGTEGK
-228 SKSERIQFN
+228 GKLAVSANYSF
-237 FKTNQG
+237 
-243 WYERALPE
+243 
-251 YERTN
+251 
-256 PFQFMEVEYQNAA
+256 QNAT
-269 NAFVHGGGDRTDK
+269 NVPSL
-282 QAILNAVNS
+282 LNAAQYAELSNDMMVNS
-291 TLIPDRLYV
+291 GRNPNPEWANPSELGAGTDWMDELLRTGVMQNYTVSYSGGNEKSHYYV
-300 NIFNKPDDQLFTLDG
+300 SGGFLDQSGIVKSVNYRRFTFQSNSDAQVLKWLKFSNNITFS
-315 KMAADA
+315 AD
-321 SIIDGYAGDL
+321 
-331 DWFDQ
+331 
-336 ATRKGYRSEYQFSGS
+336 TKKSGS
-351 GATSKSDYYFSLS
+351 Y
-364 YLDENGYMKD
+364 
-374 SGFDRLTGRMA
+374 
-385 VNIKP
+385 NI
-390 VKWLRAGMSINASHQ
+390 
-405 KFQNTSNGVGD
+405 GD
-416 GSSSYSNP
+416 
-424 FYFCRYMAPIYPVH
+424 ALKALPIYPVK
-438 SHYTETGT
+438 
-446 VYDNAGTPI
+446 N
-455 QVNKGDYV
+455 
-463 LDGAGNPQW
+463 
-472 DGGSYIIYDQNGNPQ
+472 
-487 EVITRNQNRDRHVIW
+487 
-502 ESELNDS
+502 
-509 RTIRNTLN
+509 
-517 GIGYLDLV
+517 
-525 LPYGFTATL
+525 
-534 KANVNTRNSDYY
+534 
-546 KYENAVIGD
+546 
-555 ARGTVSEDGSISGRN
+555 EDGSWSGPDGNSEWYGSTRN
-570 GALAKTLYTYKNWT
+570 PIGPTELNKSQTDGYNFLANLTAELTFTKWLKFKSTFGYDAKFWFIDNFTPKYNWKPTPTEETSRYKSDNKSFTYLWDNYFLFDHTFAEKHRVGLMAGMSAQWNTNDYLNAQKNVFMFDKVHEMDNGEERYAIGGNETEWALLSYMA
-584 LQEQLRWNM
+584 R
-593 TYNDRHNIEVLL
+593 V
-605 GHENYSYRYDYTYT
+605 NYSYEDRYLLTAT
-619 SKTNEAFPNRY
+619 
-630 ALSNFSEMASISGYK
+630 I
-645 TRYRTESYLARV
+645 
-657 QYGYDNRYNIEAS
+657 
-670 FRRDGSSRFGK
+670 RRDGSSRFGK

>member
-1 MKKHLLFLLA
+1 MQKYKMPIRLRIMVCLIGMLLPMCMFA
-11 CLFLMTG
+11 QQITVQGVVKDQTG
-18 TVMAKIV
+18 ETVI
-25 KGRVIDSSDK
+25 
-35 EPIVGASIFVKST
+35 GASVMEKGT
-48 KQGTITDIEGHFS
+48 TNGTITGIDGDFS
-61 LEIPDNVKT
+61 LNMSPNGTLV
-70 ITVSFVGMTT
+70 VSFVGYKTQ
-80 REVAITPGEMTIEL
+80 EVQVKGQKQLQVVLSEDAEM
-94 TAESQALDE
+94 LDE
-103 VVVVAYGTQKKSS
+103 VVVIGYGTMKKSDL
-116 ITGAI
+116 TGAVSSI
-121 TQVRNEELLKRPVTS
+121 GNKDIKDSPVS
-136 VTSALEG
+136 NLGQAIQGKISGVQIVDAG
-143 STPGITVTGNYGSPG
+143 KPGDNVSIK
-158 SDPTVLIR
+158 IR
-166 GIGTVNGSTS
+166 GLGSINNCD
-176 PLYVIDGVPYGG
+176 PLVVIDGVPTDLGL
-188 NISDLNM
+188 SSLNM
-195 EDIETMSIL
+195 ADVERLDVL
-204 KDAASAALYG
+204 KDASATAIYG
-214 NRASNGVILITTKK
+214 SRGANGVVMITTKRGTEGK
-228 SKSERIQFN
+228 GKLAVSANYSF
-237 FKTNQG
+237 
-243 WYERALPE
+243 
-251 YERTN
+251 
-256 PFQFMEVEYQNAA
+256 QNAT
-269 NAFVHGGGDRTDK
+269 NVPSL
-282 QAILNAVNS
+282 LNAAQYAELSNDMMVNS
-291 TLIPDRLYV
+291 GRNPNPEWANPSELGAGTDWMDELLRTGVMQNYTVSYSGGNEKSHYYV
-300 NIFNKPDDQLFTLDG
+300 SGGFLDQSGIVKSVNYRRFTFQSNSDAQVLKWLKFSNNITFS
-315 KMAADA
+315 AD
-321 SIIDGYAGDL
+321 
-331 DWFDQ
+331 
-336 ATRKGYRSEYQFSGS
+336 TKKSGS
-351 GATSKSDYYFSLS
+351 Y
-364 YLDENGYMKD
+364 
-374 SGFDRLTGRMA
+374 
-385 VNIKP
+385 NI
-390 VKWLRAGMSINASHQ
+390 
-405 KFQNTSNGVGD
+405 GD
-416 GSSSYSNP
+416 
-424 FYFCRYMAPIYPVH
+424 ALKALPIYPVK
-438 SHYTETGT
+438 
-446 VYDNAGTPI
+446 N
-455 QVNKGDYV
+455 
-463 LDGAGNPQW
+463 
-472 DGGSYIIYDQNGNPQ
+472 
-487 EVITRNQNRDRHVIW
+487 
-502 ESELNDS
+502 
-509 RTIRNTLN
+509 
-517 GIGYLDLV
+517 
-525 LPYGFTATL
+525 
-534 KANVNTRNSDYY
+534 
-546 KYENAVIGD
+546 
-555 ARGTVSEDGSISGRN
+555 EDGSWSGPDGNSEWYGSTRN
-570 GALAKTLYTYKNWT
+570 PIGPTELNKSQTDGYNFLANLTAELTFTKWLKFKSTFGYDAKFWFIDNFTPKYNWKPTPTEETSRYKSDNKSFTYLWDNYFLFDHTFSEKHRVGLMAGMSAQWNTNDYLNAQKNVFMFDNVHEMDNGEEMYAIGGNETEWALLSYMA
-584 LQEQLRWNM
+584 R
-593 TYNDRHNIEVLL
+593 V
-605 GHENYSYRYDYTYT
+605 NYSYEDRYLLTAT
-619 SKTNEAFPNRY
+619 
-630 ALSNFSEMASISGYK
+630 I
-645 TRYRTESYLARV
+645 
-657 QYGYDNRYNIEAS
+657 
-670 FRRDGSSRFGK
+670 RRDGSSRFGK

>member
-1 MKKHLLFLLA
+1 MQKYKMPISRLRMMVCLIGMLLPMCMFA
-11 CLFLMTG
+11 QQITVQGVVKDQTG
-18 TVMAKIV
+18 ETVI
-25 KGRVIDSSDK
+25 
-35 EPIVGASIFVKST
+35 GASVMEKGT
-48 KQGTITDIEGHFS
+48 TNGTITGIDGDFS
-61 LEIPDNVKT
+61 LNMSPNGTLV
-70 ITVSFVGMTT
+70 VSFVGYKTQ
-80 REVAITPGEMTIEL
+80 EVQVKGQKQLQVVLSEDAEM
-94 TAESQALDE
+94 LDE
-103 VVVVAYGTQKKSS
+103 VVVIGYGTMKKSDL
-116 ITGAI
+116 TGAVSSI
-121 TQVRNEELLKRPVTS
+121 GNKDIKDSPVS
-136 VTSALEG
+136 NLGQAIQGKISGVQIVDAG
-143 STPGITVTGNYGSPG
+143 KPGDNVSIK
-158 SDPTVLIR
+158 IR
-166 GIGTVNGSTS
+166 GLGSINNCD
-176 PLYVIDGVPYGG
+176 PLVVIDGVPTDLGL
-188 NISDLNM
+188 SSLNM
-195 EDIETMSIL
+195 ADVERLDVL
-204 KDAASAALYG
+204 KDASATAIYG
-214 NRASNGVILITTKK
+214 SRGANGVVMITTKRGTEGK
-228 SKSERIQFN
+228 GKLAVSANYSF
-237 FKTNQG
+237 
-243 WYERALPE
+243 
-251 YERTN
+251 
-256 PFQFMEVEYQNAA
+256 QNAT
-269 NAFVHGGGDRTDK
+269 NVPSL
-282 QAILNAVNS
+282 LNAAQYAELSNDMMVNS
-291 TLIPDRLYV
+291 GRNPNPEWANPSELGAGTDWMDELLRTGVMQNYTVSYSGGNEKSHYYV
-300 NIFNKPDDQLFTLDG
+300 SGGFLDQSGIVKSVNYRRFTFQSNSDAQVLKWLKFSNNITFS
-315 KMAADA
+315 AD
-321 SIIDGYAGDL
+321 
-331 DWFDQ
+331 
-336 ATRKGYRSEYQFSGS
+336 TKKSGS
-351 GATSKSDYYFSLS
+351 Y
-364 YLDENGYMKD
+364 
-374 SGFDRLTGRMA
+374 
-385 VNIKP
+385 NI
-390 VKWLRAGMSINASHQ
+390 
-405 KFQNTSNGVGD
+405 GD
-416 GSSSYSNP
+416 
-424 FYFCRYMAPIYPVH
+424 ALKALPIYPVK
-438 SHYTETGT
+438 
-446 VYDNAGTPI
+446 N
-455 QVNKGDYV
+455 
-463 LDGAGNPQW
+463 
-472 DGGSYIIYDQNGNPQ
+472 
-487 EVITRNQNRDRHVIW
+487 
-502 ESELNDS
+502 
-509 RTIRNTLN
+509 
-517 GIGYLDLV
+517 
-525 LPYGFTATL
+525 
-534 KANVNTRNSDYY
+534 
-546 KYENAVIGD
+546 
-555 ARGTVSEDGSISGRN
+555 EDGSWSGPDGNSEWYGSTRN
-570 GALAKTLYTYKNWT
+570 PIGPTELNKSQTDGYNFLANLTAELTFTKWLKFKSTFGYDAKFWFIDNFTPKYNWKPTPTEETSRYKSDNKSFTYLWDNYFLFDHTFAEKHRVGLMAGMSAQWNTNDYLNAQKNVFMFDNVHEMDNGEEMYAIGGNETEWALLSYMA
-584 LQEQLRWNM
+584 R
-593 TYNDRHNIEVLL
+593 V
-605 GHENYSYRYDYTYT
+605 NYSYEDRYLLTAT
-619 SKTNEAFPNRY
+619 
-630 ALSNFSEMASISGYK
+630 I
-645 TRYRTESYLARV
+645 
-657 QYGYDNRYNIEAS
+657 
-670 FRRDGSSRFGK
+670 RRDGSSRFGK

-788 DAYLKETRDML
+788 DAYLKETRDMQ

-878 AKDYPINV
+878 TKDYPINV

>member
-1 MKKHLLFLLA
+1 MQKYKMPISRLRMMVCLIGMLLPMCMFA
-11 CLFLMTG
+11 QQITVQGVVKDQTG
-18 TVMAKIV
+18 ETVI
-25 KGRVIDSSDK
+25 
-35 EPIVGASIFVKST
+35 GASVMEKGT
-48 KQGTITDIEGHFS
+48 TNGTITGIDGDFS
-61 LEIPDNVKT
+61 LNMSPNGTLV
-70 ITVSFVGMTT
+70 VSFVGYKTQ
-80 REVAITPGEMTIEL
+80 EVQVKGQKQLQVVLSEDAEM
-94 TAESQALDE
+94 LDE
-103 VVVVAYGTQKKSS
+103 VVVIGYGTMKKSDL
-116 ITGAI
+116 TGAVSSI
-121 TQVRNEELLKRPVTS
+121 GNKDIKDSPVS
-136 VTSALEG
+136 NLGQAIQGKISGVQIVDAG
-143 STPGITVTGNYGSPG
+143 KPGDNVSIK
-158 SDPTVLIR
+158 IR
-166 GIGTVNGSTS
+166 GLGSINNCD
-176 PLYVIDGVPYGG
+176 PLVVIDGVPTDLGL
-188 NISDLNM
+188 SSLNM
-195 EDIETMSIL
+195 ADVERLDVL
-204 KDAASAALYG
+204 KDASATAIYG
-214 NRASNGVILITTKK
+214 SRGANGVVMITTKRGTEGK
-228 SKSERIQFN
+228 GKLAVSANYSF
-237 FKTNQG
+237 
-243 WYERALPE
+243 
-251 YERTN
+251 
-256 PFQFMEVEYQNAA
+256 QNAT
-269 NAFVHGGGDRTDK
+269 NVPSL
-282 QAILNAVNS
+282 LNAAQYAELSNDMMVNS
-291 TLIPDRLYV
+291 GRNPNPEWANPSELGAGTDWMDELLRTGVMQNYTVSYSGGNEKSHYYV
-300 NIFNKPDDQLFTLDG
+300 SGGFLDQSGIVKSVNYRRFTFQSNSDAQVLKWLKFSNNITFS
-315 KMAADA
+315 AD
-321 SIIDGYAGDL
+321 
-331 DWFDQ
+331 
-336 ATRKGYRSEYQFSGS
+336 TKKSGS
-351 GATSKSDYYFSLS
+351 Y
-364 YLDENGYMKD
+364 
-374 SGFDRLTGRMA
+374 
-385 VNIKP
+385 NI
-390 VKWLRAGMSINASHQ
+390 
-405 KFQNTSNGVGD
+405 GD
-416 GSSSYSNP
+416 
-424 FYFCRYMAPIYPVH
+424 ALKALPIYPVK
-438 SHYTETGT
+438 
-446 VYDNAGTPI
+446 N
-455 QVNKGDYV
+455 
-463 LDGAGNPQW
+463 
-472 DGGSYIIYDQNGNPQ
+472 
-487 EVITRNQNRDRHVIW
+487 
-502 ESELNDS
+502 
-509 RTIRNTLN
+509 
-517 GIGYLDLV
+517 
-525 LPYGFTATL
+525 
-534 KANVNTRNSDYY
+534 
-546 KYENAVIGD
+546 
-555 ARGTVSEDGSISGRN
+555 EDGSWSGPDGNSEWYGSTRN
-570 GALAKTLYTYKNWT
+570 PIGPTELNKSQTDGYNFLANLTAELTFTKWLKFKSTFGYDAKFWFIDNFTPKYNWKPTPTEETSRYKSDNKSFTYLWDNYFLFDHTFAEKHRVGLMAGMSAQWNTNDYLNAQKNVFMFDNVHEMDNGEEMYAIGGNETEWALLSYMA
-584 LQEQLRWNM
+584 R
-593 TYNDRHNIEVLL
+593 V
-605 GHENYSYRYDYTYT
+605 NYSYEDRYLLTAT
-619 SKTNEAFPNRY
+619 
-630 ALSNFSEMASISGYK
+630 I
-645 TRYRTESYLARV
+645 
-657 QYGYDNRYNIEAS
+657 
-670 FRRDGSSRFGK
+670 RRDGSSRFGK

-713 VRAGYGVTGSQASVG
+713 VHAGYGVTGSQASVG

>member
-1 MKKHLLFLLA
+1 MQKYKMPISRLRMMVCLIGMLLPMCMFA
-11 CLFLMTG
+11 QQITVQGVVKDQTG
-18 TVMAKIV
+18 ETVI
-25 KGRVIDSSDK
+25 
-35 EPIVGASIFVKST
+35 GASVMEKGT
-48 KQGTITDIEGHFS
+48 TNGTITGIDGDFS
-61 LEIPDNVKT
+61 LNMSPNGTLV
-70 ITVSFVGMTT
+70 VSFVGYKTQ
-80 REVAITPGEMTIEL
+80 EVQVKGQKQLQVVLSEDAEM
-94 TAESQALDE
+94 LDE
-103 VVVVAYGTQKKSS
+103 VVVIGYGTMKKSDL
-116 ITGAI
+116 TGAVSSI
-121 TQVRNEELLKRPVTS
+121 GNKDIKDSPVS
-136 VTSALEG
+136 NLGQAIQGKISGVQIVDAGKLGDNVS
-143 STPGITVTGNYGSPG
+143 IK
-158 SDPTVLIR
+158 IR
-166 GIGTVNGSTS
+166 GLGSINNCD
-176 PLYVIDGVPYGG
+176 PLVVIDGVPTDLGL
-188 NISDLNM
+188 SSLNM
-195 EDIETMSIL
+195 ADVERLDVL
-204 KDAASAALYG
+204 KDASATAIYG
-214 NRASNGVILITTKK
+214 SRGANGVVMITTKRGTEGK
-228 SKSERIQFN
+228 GKLAVSANYSF
-237 FKTNQG
+237 
-243 WYERALPE
+243 
-251 YERTN
+251 
-256 PFQFMEVEYQNAA
+256 QNAT
-269 NAFVHGGGDRTDK
+269 NVPSL
-282 QAILNAVNS
+282 LNAAQYAELSNDMMVNS
-291 TLIPDRLYV
+291 GRNPNPEWANPSELGAGTDWMDELLRTGVMQNYTVSYSGGNEKSHYYV
-300 NIFNKPDDQLFTLDG
+300 SGGFLDQSGIVKSVNYRRFTFQSNSDAQVLKWLKFSNNITFS
-315 KMAADA
+315 AD
-321 SIIDGYAGDL
+321 
-331 DWFDQ
+331 
-336 ATRKGYRSEYQFSGS
+336 TKKSGS
-351 GATSKSDYYFSLS
+351 Y
-364 YLDENGYMKD
+364 
-374 SGFDRLTGRMA
+374 
-385 VNIKP
+385 NI
-390 VKWLRAGMSINASHQ
+390 
-405 KFQNTSNGVGD
+405 GD
-416 GSSSYSNP
+416 
-424 FYFCRYMAPIYPVH
+424 ALKALPIYPVK
-438 SHYTETGT
+438 
-446 VYDNAGTPI
+446 N
-455 QVNKGDYV
+455 
-463 LDGAGNPQW
+463 
-472 DGGSYIIYDQNGNPQ
+472 
-487 EVITRNQNRDRHVIW
+487 
-502 ESELNDS
+502 
-509 RTIRNTLN
+509 
-517 GIGYLDLV
+517 
-525 LPYGFTATL
+525 
-534 KANVNTRNSDYY
+534 
-546 KYENAVIGD
+546 
-555 ARGTVSEDGSISGRN
+555 EDGSWSGPDGNSEWYGSTRN
-570 GALAKTLYTYKNWT
+570 PIGPTELNKSQTDGYNFLANLTAELTFTKWLKFKSTFGYDAKFWFIDNFTPKYNWKPTPTEETSRYKSDNKSFTYLWDNYFLFDHTFAEKHRVGLMAGMSAQWNTNDYLNAQKNVFMFDNVHEMDNGEEMYAIGGNETEWALLSYMA
-584 LQEQLRWNM
+584 R
-593 TYNDRHNIEVLL
+593 V
-605 GHENYSYRYDYTYT
+605 NYSYEDRYLLTAT
-619 SKTNEAFPNRY
+619 
-630 ALSNFSEMASISGYK
+630 I
-645 TRYRTESYLARV
+645 
-657 QYGYDNRYNIEAS
+657 
-670 FRRDGSSRFGK
+670 RRDGSSRFGK

>member
-1 MKKHLLFLLA
+1 MQKYKMPISRLRMMVCLIGMLLPMCMFA
-11 CLFLMTG
+11 QQITVQGVVKDQTG
-18 TVMAKIV
+18 ETVI
-25 KGRVIDSSDK
+25 
-35 EPIVGASIFVKST
+35 GASVMEKRT
-48 KQGTITDIEGHFS
+48 TNGTITGIDGDFS
-61 LEIPDNVKT
+61 LNMSPNGTLV
-70 ITVSFVGMTT
+70 VSFVGYKTQ
-80 REVAITPGEMTIEL
+80 EVQVKGQKQLQVVLSEDAEM
-94 TAESQALDE
+94 LDE
-103 VVVVAYGTQKKSS
+103 VVVIGYGTMKKSDL
-116 ITGAI
+116 TGAVSSI
-121 TQVRNEELLKRPVTS
+121 GNKDIKDSPVS
-136 VTSALEG
+136 NLGQAIQGKISGVQIVDAG
-143 STPGITVTGNYGSPG
+143 KPGDNVSIK
-158 SDPTVLIR
+158 IR
-166 GIGTVNGSTS
+166 GLGSINNCD
-176 PLYVIDGVPYGG
+176 PLVVIDGVPTDLGL
-188 NISDLNM
+188 SSLNM
-195 EDIETMSIL
+195 ADVERLDVL
-204 KDAASAALYG
+204 KDASATAIYG
-214 NRASNGVILITTKK
+214 SRGANGVVMITTKRGTEGK
-228 SKSERIQFN
+228 GKLAVSANYSF
-237 FKTNQG
+237 
-243 WYERALPE
+243 
-251 YERTN
+251 
-256 PFQFMEVEYQNAA
+256 QNAT
-269 NAFVHGGGDRTDK
+269 NVPSL
-282 QAILNAVNS
+282 LNAAQYAELSNDMMVNS
-291 TLIPDRLYV
+291 GRNPNPEWANPSELGAGTDWMDELLRTGVMQNYTVSYSGGNEKSHYYV
-300 NIFNKPDDQLFTLDG
+300 SGGFLDQSGIVKSVNYRRFTFQSNSDAQVLKWLKFSNNITFS
-315 KMAADA
+315 AD
-321 SIIDGYAGDL
+321 
-331 DWFDQ
+331 
-336 ATRKGYRSEYQFSGS
+336 TKKSGS
-351 GATSKSDYYFSLS
+351 Y
-364 YLDENGYMKD
+364 
-374 SGFDRLTGRMA
+374 
-385 VNIKP
+385 NI
-390 VKWLRAGMSINASHQ
+390 
-405 KFQNTSNGVGD
+405 GD
-416 GSSSYSNP
+416 
-424 FYFCRYMAPIYPVH
+424 ALKALPIYPVK
-438 SHYTETGT
+438 
-446 VYDNAGTPI
+446 N
-455 QVNKGDYV
+455 
-463 LDGAGNPQW
+463 
-472 DGGSYIIYDQNGNPQ
+472 
-487 EVITRNQNRDRHVIW
+487 
-502 ESELNDS
+502 
-509 RTIRNTLN
+509 
-517 GIGYLDLV
+517 
-525 LPYGFTATL
+525 
-534 KANVNTRNSDYY
+534 
-546 KYENAVIGD
+546 
-555 ARGTVSEDGSISGRN
+555 EDGSWSGPDGNSEWYGSTRN
-570 GALAKTLYTYKNWT
+570 PIGPTELNKSQTDGYNFLANLTAELTFTKWLKFKSTFGYDAKFWFIDNFTPKYNWKPTPTEETSRYKSDNKSFTYLWDNYFLFDHTFAEKHRVGLMAGMSAQWNTNDYLNAQKNVFMFDNVHEMDNGEEMYAIGGNETEWALLSYMA
-584 LQEQLRWNM
+584 R
-593 TYNDRHNIEVLL
+593 V
-605 GHENYSYRYDYTYT
+605 NYSYEDRYLLTAT
-619 SKTNEAFPNRY
+619 
-630 ALSNFSEMASISGYK
+630 I
-645 TRYRTESYLARV
+645 
-657 QYGYDNRYNIEAS
+657 
-670 FRRDGSSRFGK
+670 RRDGSSRFGK

-1037 TFPKQWLQKAQ
+1037 TFPKQWLQKTQ

>member
-1 MKKHLLFLLA
+1 MQKYKMPISRLRMMVCLIGMLLPMCMFA
-11 CLFLMTG
+11 QQITVQGVVKDQTG
-18 TVMAKIV
+18 ETVI
-25 KGRVIDSSDK
+25 
-35 EPIVGASIFVKST
+35 GASVMEKGT
-48 KQGTITDIEGHFS
+48 TNGTITGIDGDFS
-61 LEIPDNVKT
+61 LNMSSNGTLV
-70 ITVSFVGMTT
+70 VSFVGYKTQ
-80 REVAITPGEMTIEL
+80 EVQVKGQKQLQVVLSEDAEM
-94 TAESQALDE
+94 LDE
-103 VVVVAYGTQKKSS
+103 VVVIGYGTMKKSDL
-116 ITGAI
+116 TGAVSSI
-121 TQVRNEELLKRPVTS
+121 GNKDIKDSPVS
-136 VTSALEG
+136 NLGQAIQGKISGVQIVDAG
-143 STPGITVTGNYGSPG
+143 KPGDNVSIK
-158 SDPTVLIR
+158 IR
-166 GIGTVNGSTS
+166 GLGSINNCD
-176 PLYVIDGVPYGG
+176 PLVVIDGVPTDLGL
-188 NISDLNM
+188 SSLNM
-195 EDIETMSIL
+195 ADVERLDVL
-204 KDAASAALYG
+204 KDASATAIYG
-214 NRASNGVILITTKK
+214 SRGANGVVMITTKRGTEGK
-228 SKSERIQFN
+228 GKLAVSANYSF
-237 FKTNQG
+237 
-243 WYERALPE
+243 
-251 YERTN
+251 
-256 PFQFMEVEYQNAA
+256 QNAT
-269 NAFVHGGGDRTDK
+269 NVPSL
-282 QAILNAVNS
+282 LNAAQYAELSNDMMVNS
-291 TLIPDRLYV
+291 GRNPNPEWANPSELGAGTDWMDELLRTGVMQNYTVSYSGGNEKSHYYV
-300 NIFNKPDDQLFTLDG
+300 SGGFLDQSGIVKSVNYRRFTFQSNSDAQVLKWLKFSNNITFS
-315 KMAADA
+315 AD
-321 SIIDGYAGDL
+321 
-331 DWFDQ
+331 
-336 ATRKGYRSEYQFSGS
+336 TKKSGS
-351 GATSKSDYYFSLS
+351 Y
-364 YLDENGYMKD
+364 
-374 SGFDRLTGRMA
+374 
-385 VNIKP
+385 NI
-390 VKWLRAGMSINASHQ
+390 
-405 KFQNTSNGVGD
+405 GD
-416 GSSSYSNP
+416 
-424 FYFCRYMAPIYPVH
+424 ALKALPIYPVK
-438 SHYTETGT
+438 
-446 VYDNAGTPI
+446 N
-455 QVNKGDYV
+455 
-463 LDGAGNPQW
+463 
-472 DGGSYIIYDQNGNPQ
+472 
-487 EVITRNQNRDRHVIW
+487 
-502 ESELNDS
+502 
-509 RTIRNTLN
+509 
-517 GIGYLDLV
+517 
-525 LPYGFTATL
+525 
-534 KANVNTRNSDYY
+534 
-546 KYENAVIGD
+546 
-555 ARGTVSEDGSISGRN
+555 EDGSWSGPDGNSEWYGSTRN
-570 GALAKTLYTYKNWT
+570 PIGPTELNKSQTDGYNFLANLTAELTFTKWLKFKSTFGYDAKFWFIDNFTPKYNWKPTPTEETSRYKSDNKSFTYLWDNYFLFDHTFAEKHRVGLMAGMSAQWNTNDYLNAQKNVFMFDNVHEMDNGEEMYAIGGNETEWALLSYMA
-584 LQEQLRWNM
+584 R
-593 TYNDRHNIEVLL
+593 V
-605 GHENYSYRYDYTYT
+605 NYSYEDRYLLTAT
-619 SKTNEAFPNRY
+619 
-630 ALSNFSEMASISGYK
+630 I
-645 TRYRTESYLARV
+645 
-657 QYGYDNRYNIEAS
+657 
-670 FRRDGSSRFGK
+670 RRDGSSRFGK
-681 KHRWG
+681 KHCWG

>member
-1 MKKHLLFLLA
+1 MQKYKMPISRLRMMVCLIGMLLPMCMFA
-11 CLFLMTG
+11 QQITVQGVVKDQTG
-18 TVMAKIV
+18 ETVI
-25 KGRVIDSSDK
+25 
-35 EPIVGASIFVKST
+35 GASVMEKGT
-48 KQGTITDIEGHFS
+48 TNGTITGIDGDFS
-61 LEIPDNVKT
+61 LNMSPNGTLV
-70 ITVSFVGMTT
+70 VSFVGYKTQ
-80 REVAITPGEMTIEL
+80 EVQVKGQKQLQVVLSEDAEM
-94 TAESQALDE
+94 LDE
-103 VVVVAYGTQKKSS
+103 VVVIGYGTMKKSDL
-116 ITGAI
+116 TGAVSSI
-121 TQVRNEELLKRPVTS
+121 GNKDIKDSPVS
-136 VTSALEG
+136 NLGQAIQGKISGVQIVDAG
-143 STPGITVTGNYGSPG
+143 KPGDNVSIK
-158 SDPTVLIR
+158 IR
-166 GIGTVNGSTS
+166 GLGSINNCD
-176 PLYVIDGVPYGG
+176 PLVVIDGVPTDLGL
-188 NISDLNM
+188 SSLNM
-195 EDIETMSIL
+195 ADVERLDVL
-204 KDAASAALYG
+204 KDASATAIYG
-214 NRASNGVILITTKK
+214 SRGANGVVMITTKRGTEGK
-228 SKSERIQFN
+228 GKLAVSANYSF
-237 FKTNQG
+237 
-243 WYERALPE
+243 
-251 YERTN
+251 
-256 PFQFMEVEYQNAA
+256 QNAT
-269 NAFVHGGGDRTDK
+269 NVPSL
-282 QAILNAVNS
+282 LNAAQYAELSNDMMVNS
-291 TLIPDRLYV
+291 GRNPNPEWANPSELGAGTDWMDELLRTGVMQNYTVSYSGGNEKSHYYV
-300 NIFNKPDDQLFTLDG
+300 SGGFLDQSGIVKSVNYRRFTFQSNSDAQVLKWLKFSNNITFS
-315 KMAADA
+315 AD
-321 SIIDGYAGDL
+321 
-331 DWFDQ
+331 
-336 ATRKGYRSEYQFSGS
+336 TKKSGS
-351 GATSKSDYYFSLS
+351 Y
-364 YLDENGYMKD
+364 
-374 SGFDRLTGRMA
+374 
-385 VNIKP
+385 NI
-390 VKWLRAGMSINASHQ
+390 
-405 KFQNTSNGVGD
+405 GD
-416 GSSSYSNP
+416 
-424 FYFCRYMAPIYPVH
+424 ALKALPIYPVK
-438 SHYTETGT
+438 
-446 VYDNAGTPI
+446 N
-455 QVNKGDYV
+455 
-463 LDGAGNPQW
+463 
-472 DGGSYIIYDQNGNPQ
+472 
-487 EVITRNQNRDRHVIW
+487 
-502 ESELNDS
+502 
-509 RTIRNTLN
+509 
-517 GIGYLDLV
+517 
-525 LPYGFTATL
+525 
-534 KANVNTRNSDYY
+534 
-546 KYENAVIGD
+546 
-555 ARGTVSEDGSISGRN
+555 EDGSWSGPDGNSEWYGSTRN
-570 GALAKTLYTYKNWT
+570 PIGPTELNKSQTDGYNFLANLTAELTFTKWLKFKSTFGYDAKFWFIDNFTPKYNWKPAPTEETSRYKSDNKSFTYLWDNYFLFDHTFAEKHRVGLMAGMSAQWNTNDYLNAQKNVFMFDNVHEMDNGEEMYAIGGNETEWALLSYMA
-584 LQEQLRWNM
+584 R
-593 TYNDRHNIEVLL
+593 V
-605 GHENYSYRYDYTYT
+605 NYSYEDRYLLTAT
-619 SKTNEAFPNRY
+619 
-630 ALSNFSEMASISGYK
+630 I
-645 TRYRTESYLARV
+645 
-657 QYGYDNRYNIEAS
+657 
-670 FRRDGSSRFGK
+670 RRDGSSRFGK

>member
-1 MKKHLLFLLA
+1 MQKYKMPISRLRMMVCLIGMLLPMCMFA
-11 CLFLMTG
+11 QQITVQGVVKDQTG
-18 TVMAKIV
+18 ETVI
-25 KGRVIDSSDK
+25 
-35 EPIVGASIFVKST
+35 GASVMEKGT
-48 KQGTITDIEGHFS
+48 TNGTITGIDGDFS
-61 LEIPDNVKT
+61 LNMSPNGTLV
-70 ITVSFVGMTT
+70 VSFVGYKTQ
-80 REVAITPGEMTIEL
+80 EVQVKGQKQLQVVLSEDAEM
-94 TAESQALDE
+94 LDE
-103 VVVVAYGTQKKSS
+103 VVVIGYGTMKKSDL
-116 ITGAI
+116 TGAVSSI
-121 TQVRNEELLKRPVTS
+121 GNKDIKDSPVS
-136 VTSALEG
+136 NLGQAIQGKISGVQIVDAG
-143 STPGITVTGNYGSPG
+143 KPGDNVSIK
-158 SDPTVLIR
+158 IR
-166 GIGTVNGSTS
+166 GLGSINNCD
-176 PLYVIDGVPYGG
+176 PLVVIDGVPTDLGL
-188 NISDLNM
+188 SSLNM
-195 EDIETMSIL
+195 ADVERLDVL
-204 KDAASAALYG
+204 KDASATAIYG
-214 NRASNGVILITTKK
+214 SRGANGVVMITTKRGTEGK
-228 SKSERIQFN
+228 GKLAVSANYSF
-237 FKTNQG
+237 
-243 WYERALPE
+243 
-251 YERTN
+251 
-256 PFQFMEVEYQNAA
+256 QNAT
-269 NAFVHGGGDRTDK
+269 NVPSL
-282 QAILNAVNS
+282 LNAAQYAELSNDMMVNS
-291 TLIPDRLYV
+291 GRNPNPEWANPSELGAGTDWMDELLRTGVMQNYTVSYSGGNEKSHYYV
-300 NIFNKPDDQLFTLDG
+300 SGGFLDQSGIVKSVNYRRFTFQSNSDAQVLKWLKFSNNITFS
-315 KMAADA
+315 AD
-321 SIIDGYAGDL
+321 
-331 DWFDQ
+331 
-336 ATRKGYRSEYQFSGS
+336 TKKSGS
-351 GATSKSDYYFSLS
+351 Y
-364 YLDENGYMKD
+364 
-374 SGFDRLTGRMA
+374 
-385 VNIKP
+385 NI
-390 VKWLRAGMSINASHQ
+390 
-405 KFQNTSNGVGD
+405 GD
-416 GSSSYSNP
+416 
-424 FYFCRYMAPIYPVH
+424 ALKALPIYPVK
-438 SHYTETGT
+438 
-446 VYDNAGTPI
+446 N
-455 QVNKGDYV
+455 
-463 LDGAGNPQW
+463 
-472 DGGSYIIYDQNGNPQ
+472 
-487 EVITRNQNRDRHVIW
+487 
-502 ESELNDS
+502 
-509 RTIRNTLN
+509 
-517 GIGYLDLV
+517 
-525 LPYGFTATL
+525 
-534 KANVNTRNSDYY
+534 
-546 KYENAVIGD
+546 
-555 ARGTVSEDGSISGRN
+555 EDGSWSGPDGNSEWYGSTRN
-570 GALAKTLYTYKNWT
+570 PIGPTELNKSQTDGYNFLANLTAELTFTKWLKFKSTFGYDAKFWFIDNFTPKYNWKPTPTEETSRYKSDNKSFTYLWDNYFLFDHTFAEKHRVGLMAGMSAQWNTNDYLNAQKNVFMFDNVHEMDNGEEMYAIGGNETEWALLSYMA
-584 LQEQLRWNM
+584 R
-593 TYNDRHNIEVLL
+593 V
-605 GHENYSYRYDYTYT
+605 NYSYEDRYLLTAT
-619 SKTNEAFPNRY
+619 
-630 ALSNFSEMASISGYK
+630 I
-645 TRYRTESYLARV
+645 
-657 QYGYDNRYNIEAS
+657 
-670 FRRDGSSRFGK
+670 RRDGSSRFGK

-812 TTTTYTNAGKVRN
+812 TTTTYTNAGKLRN
-825 QGIEMSLHT
+825 QGIEMSLQT

>member
-1 MKKHLLFLLA
+1 MQKYKMPISRLRMMVCLIGMLLPMCIFA
-11 CLFLMTG
+11 QQITVQGVVKDQTG
-18 TVMAKIV
+18 ETVI
-25 KGRVIDSSDK
+25 
-35 EPIVGASIFVKST
+35 GASVMEKGT
-48 KQGTITDIEGHFS
+48 TNGTITGIDGDFS
-61 LEIPDNVKT
+61 LNMSSNGTLV
-70 ITVSFVGMTT
+70 VSFVGYKTQ
-80 REVAITPGEMTIEL
+80 EVQVKGQKQLQVVLSEDAEM
-94 TAESQALDE
+94 LDE
-103 VVVVAYGTQKKSS
+103 VVVIGYGTMKKSDL
-116 ITGAI
+116 TGAVSSI
-121 TQVRNEELLKRPVTS
+121 GNKDIKDSPVS
-136 VTSALEG
+136 NLGQAIQGKISGVQIVDAG
-143 STPGITVTGNYGSPG
+143 KPGDNVSIK
-158 SDPTVLIR
+158 IR
-166 GIGTVNGSTS
+166 GLGSINNCD
-176 PLYVIDGVPYGG
+176 PLVVIDGVPTDLGL
-188 NISDLNM
+188 SSLNM
-195 EDIETMSIL
+195 ADVERLDVL
-204 KDAASAALYG
+204 KDASATAIYG
-214 NRASNGVILITTKK
+214 SRGANGVVMITTKRGTEGK
-228 SKSERIQFN
+228 GKLAVSANYSF
-237 FKTNQG
+237 
-243 WYERALPE
+243 
-251 YERTN
+251 
-256 PFQFMEVEYQNAA
+256 QNAT
-269 NAFVHGGGDRTDK
+269 NVPSL
-282 QAILNAVNS
+282 LNAAQYAELSNDMMVNS
-291 TLIPDRLYV
+291 GRNPNPEWANPSELGAGTDWMDELLRTGVMQNYTVSYSGGNEKSHYYV
-300 NIFNKPDDQLFTLDG
+300 SGGFLDQSGIVKSVNYRRFTFQSNSDAQVLKWLKFSNNITFS
-315 KMAADA
+315 AD
-321 SIIDGYAGDL
+321 
-331 DWFDQ
+331 
-336 ATRKGYRSEYQFSGS
+336 TKKSGS
-351 GATSKSDYYFSLS
+351 Y
-364 YLDENGYMKD
+364 
-374 SGFDRLTGRMA
+374 
-385 VNIKP
+385 NI
-390 VKWLRAGMSINASHQ
+390 
-405 KFQNTSNGVGD
+405 GD
-416 GSSSYSNP
+416 
-424 FYFCRYMAPIYPVH
+424 ALKALPIYPVK
-438 SHYTETGT
+438 
-446 VYDNAGTPI
+446 N
-455 QVNKGDYV
+455 
-463 LDGAGNPQW
+463 
-472 DGGSYIIYDQNGNPQ
+472 
-487 EVITRNQNRDRHVIW
+487 
-502 ESELNDS
+502 
-509 RTIRNTLN
+509 
-517 GIGYLDLV
+517 
-525 LPYGFTATL
+525 
-534 KANVNTRNSDYY
+534 
-546 KYENAVIGD
+546 
-555 ARGTVSEDGSISGRN
+555 EDGSWSGPDGNSEWYGSTRN
-570 GALAKTLYTYKNWT
+570 PIGPTELNKSQTDGYNFLANLTAELTFTKWLKFKSTFGYDAKFWFIDNFTPKYNWKPTPTEETSRYKSDNKSFTYLWDNYFLFDHTFAEKHRVGLMAGMSAQWNTNDYLNAQKNVFMFDNVHEMDNGEEMYAIGGNETEWALLSYMA
-584 LQEQLRWNM
+584 R
-593 TYNDRHNIEVLL
+593 V
-605 GHENYSYRYDYTYT
+605 NYSYEDRYLLTAT
-619 SKTNEAFPNRY
+619 
-630 ALSNFSEMASISGYK
+630 I
-645 TRYRTESYLARV
+645 
-657 QYGYDNRYNIEAS
+657 
-670 FRRDGSSRFGK
+670 RRDGSSRFGK

-988 DVLKRWQGEGTS
+988 DVLKRWQGEGSS

>member
-1 MKKHLLFLLA
+1 MQKYKMPISRLRMMVCLIEMLLPMCMFA
-11 CLFLMTG
+11 QQITVQGVVKDQTG
-18 TVMAKIV
+18 ETVI
-25 KGRVIDSSDK
+25 
-35 EPIVGASIFVKST
+35 GASVMEKGT
-48 KQGTITDIEGHFS
+48 TNGTITGIDGDFS
-61 LEIPDNVKT
+61 LNMSPNGTLV
-70 ITVSFVGMTT
+70 VSFVGYKTQ
-80 REVAITPGEMTIEL
+80 EVQVKGQKQLQVVLSEDAEM
-94 TAESQALDE
+94 LDE
-103 VVVVAYGTQKKSS
+103 VVVIGYGTMKKSDL
-116 ITGAI
+116 TGAVSSI
-121 TQVRNEELLKRPVTS
+121 GNKDIKDSPVS
-136 VTSALEG
+136 NLGQAIQGKISGVQIVDAG
-143 STPGITVTGNYGSPG
+143 KPGDNVSIK
-158 SDPTVLIR
+158 IR
-166 GIGTVNGSTS
+166 GLGSINNCD
-176 PLYVIDGVPYGG
+176 PLVVIDGVPTDLGL
-188 NISDLNM
+188 SSLNM
-195 EDIETMSIL
+195 ADVERLDVL
-204 KDAASAALYG
+204 KDASATAIYG
-214 NRASNGVILITTKK
+214 SRGANGVVMITTKRGTEGK
-228 SKSERIQFN
+228 GKLAVSANYSF
-237 FKTNQG
+237 
-243 WYERALPE
+243 
-251 YERTN
+251 
-256 PFQFMEVEYQNAA
+256 QNAT
-269 NAFVHGGGDRTDK
+269 NVPSL
-282 QAILNAVNS
+282 LNAAQYAELSNDMMVNS
-291 TLIPDRLYV
+291 GRNPNPEWANPSELGAGTDWMDELLRTGVMQNYTVSYSGGNEKSHYYV
-300 NIFNKPDDQLFTLDG
+300 SGGFLDQSGIVKSVNYRRFTFQSNSDAQVLKWLKFSNNITFS
-315 KMAADA
+315 AD
-321 SIIDGYAGDL
+321 
-331 DWFDQ
+331 
-336 ATRKGYRSEYQFSGS
+336 TKKSGS
-351 GATSKSDYYFSLS
+351 Y
-364 YLDENGYMKD
+364 
-374 SGFDRLTGRMA
+374 
-385 VNIKP
+385 NI
-390 VKWLRAGMSINASHQ
+390 
-405 KFQNTSNGVGD
+405 GD
-416 GSSSYSNP
+416 
-424 FYFCRYMAPIYPVH
+424 ALKALPIYPVK
-438 SHYTETGT
+438 
-446 VYDNAGTPI
+446 N
-455 QVNKGDYV
+455 
-463 LDGAGNPQW
+463 
-472 DGGSYIIYDQNGNPQ
+472 
-487 EVITRNQNRDRHVIW
+487 
-502 ESELNDS
+502 
-509 RTIRNTLN
+509 
-517 GIGYLDLV
+517 
-525 LPYGFTATL
+525 
-534 KANVNTRNSDYY
+534 
-546 KYENAVIGD
+546 
-555 ARGTVSEDGSISGRN
+555 EDGSWSGPDGNSEWYGSTRN
-570 GALAKTLYTYKNWT
+570 PIGPTELNKSQTDGYNFLANLTAELTFTKWLKFKSTFGYDAKFWFIDNFTPKYNWKPTPTEETSRYKSDNKSFTYLWDNYFLFDHTFAEKHRVGLMAGMSAQWNTNDYLNAQKNVFMFDNVHEMDNGEKMYAIGGNETEWALLSYMA
-584 LQEQLRWNM
+584 R
-593 TYNDRHNIEVLL
+593 V
-605 GHENYSYRYDYTYT
+605 NYSYEDRYLLTAT
-619 SKTNEAFPNRY
+619 
-630 ALSNFSEMASISGYK
+630 I
-645 TRYRTESYLARV
+645 
-657 QYGYDNRYNIEAS
+657 
-670 FRRDGSSRFGK
+670 RRDGSSRFGK

-834 INLTGELGWETNLT
+834 INLTGELGWETNVT

>member
-1 MKKHLLFLLA
+1 MQKYKMPISRLRMMVCLIGMLLPMCMFA
-11 CLFLMTG
+11 QQITVQGVVKDQTG
-18 TVMAKIV
+18 ETVI
-25 KGRVIDSSDK
+25 
-35 EPIVGASIFVKST
+35 GASVMEKGT
-48 KQGTITDIEGHFS
+48 TNGTITGIDGDFS
-61 LEIPDNVKT
+61 LNMSPNGTLV
-70 ITVSFVGMTT
+70 VSFVGYKTQ
-80 REVAITPGEMTIEL
+80 EVQVKGQKQLQVVLSEDAEM
-94 TAESQALDE
+94 LDE
-103 VVVVAYGTQKKSS
+103 VVVIGYGTMKKSDL
-116 ITGAI
+116 TGAVSSI
-121 TQVRNEELLKRPVTS
+121 GNKDIKDSPVS
-136 VTSALEG
+136 NLGQAIQGKISGVQIVDAG
-143 STPGITVTGNYGSPG
+143 KPGDNVSIK
-158 SDPTVLIR
+158 IR
-166 GIGTVNGSTS
+166 GLGSINNCD
-176 PLYVIDGVPYGG
+176 PLVVIDGVPTDLGL
-188 NISDLNM
+188 SSLNM
-195 EDIETMSIL
+195 ADVERLDVL
-204 KDAASAALYG
+204 KDASATAIYG
-214 NRASNGVILITTKK
+214 SRGANGVVMITTKRGTEGK
-228 SKSERIQFN
+228 GKLAVSANYSF
-237 FKTNQG
+237 
-243 WYERALPE
+243 
-251 YERTN
+251 
-256 PFQFMEVEYQNAA
+256 QNAT
-269 NAFVHGGGDRTDK
+269 NVPSL
-282 QAILNAVNS
+282 LNAAQYAELSNDMMVNS
-291 TLIPDRLYV
+291 GRNPNPEWANPSELGAGTDWMDELLRTGVMQNYTVSYSGGNEKSHYYV
-300 NIFNKPDDQLFTLDG
+300 SGGFLDQSGIVKSVNYRRFTFQSNSDAQVLKWLKFSNNITFS
-315 KMAADA
+315 AD
-321 SIIDGYAGDL
+321 
-331 DWFDQ
+331 
-336 ATRKGYRSEYQFSGS
+336 TKKSGS
-351 GATSKSDYYFSLS
+351 Y
-364 YLDENGYMKD
+364 
-374 SGFDRLTGRMA
+374 
-385 VNIKP
+385 NI
-390 VKWLRAGMSINASHQ
+390 
-405 KFQNTSNGVGD
+405 GD
-416 GSSSYSNP
+416 
-424 FYFCRYMAPIYPVH
+424 ALKALPIYPVK
-438 SHYTETGT
+438 
-446 VYDNAGTPI
+446 N
-455 QVNKGDYV
+455 
-463 LDGAGNPQW
+463 
-472 DGGSYIIYDQNGNPQ
+472 
-487 EVITRNQNRDRHVIW
+487 
-502 ESELNDS
+502 
-509 RTIRNTLN
+509 
-517 GIGYLDLV
+517 
-525 LPYGFTATL
+525 
-534 KANVNTRNSDYY
+534 
-546 KYENAVIGD
+546 
-555 ARGTVSEDGSISGRN
+555 EDGSWSGPDGNSEWYGSTRN
-570 GALAKTLYTYKNWT
+570 PIGPTELNKSQTDGYNFLANLTAELTFTKWLKFKSTFGYDAKFWFIDNFTPKYNWKPTPTEETSRYKSDNKSFTYLWDNYFLFDHTFAEKHRVGLMAGMSAQWNTNDYLNAQKNVFMFDNVHEMDNGEEMYAIGGNETEWALLSYMA
-584 LQEQLRWNM
+584 R
-593 TYNDRHNIEVLL
+593 V
-605 GHENYSYRYDYTYT
+605 NYSYEDRYLLTAT
-619 SKTNEAFPNRY
+619 
-630 ALSNFSEMASISGYK
+630 I
-645 TRYRTESYLARV
+645 
-657 QYGYDNRYNIEAS
+657 
-670 FRRDGSSRFGK
+670 RRDGSSRFGK

-741 PFGISSGNQTAL
+741 PFGISSSNQTAL

-912 PGDIRFRDLNNDGV
+912 PGDIRFRNLNNDGV

>member
-1 MKKHLLFLLA
+1 MQKYKMPISRLRMMVCLIGMLLPMCMFA
-11 CLFLMTG
+11 QQITVQGVVKDQTG
-18 TVMAKIV
+18 ETVI
-25 KGRVIDSSDK
+25 
-35 EPIVGASIFVKST
+35 GASVMEKGT
-48 KQGTITDIEGHFS
+48 TNGTITGIDGDFS
-61 LEIPDNVKT
+61 LNMSPNGTLV
-70 ITVSFVGMTT
+70 VSFVGYKTQ
-80 REVAITPGEMTIEL
+80 EVQVKGQKQLQVVLSEDAEM
-94 TAESQALDE
+94 LDE
-103 VVVVAYGTQKKSS
+103 VVVIGYGTMKKSDL
-116 ITGAI
+116 TGAVSSI
-121 TQVRNEELLKRPVTS
+121 GNKDIKDSPVS
-136 VTSALEG
+136 NLGQAIQGKISGVQIVDAG
-143 STPGITVTGNYGSPG
+143 KPGDNVSIK
-158 SDPTVLIR
+158 IR
-166 GIGTVNGSTS
+166 GLGSINNCD
-176 PLYVIDGVPYGG
+176 PLVVIDGVPTDLGL
-188 NISDLNM
+188 SSLNM
-195 EDIETMSIL
+195 ADVERLDVL
-204 KDAASAALYG
+204 KDASATAIYG
-214 NRASNGVILITTKK
+214 SRGANGVVMITTKRGTEGK
-228 SKSERIQFN
+228 GKLAVSANYSF
-237 FKTNQG
+237 
-243 WYERALPE
+243 
-251 YERTN
+251 
-256 PFQFMEVEYQNAA
+256 QNAT
-269 NAFVHGGGDRTDK
+269 NVPSL
-282 QAILNAVNS
+282 LNAAQYAELSNDMMVNS
-291 TLIPDRLYV
+291 GRNPNPEWANPSELGAGTDWMDELLRTGVMQNYTVSYSGGNEKSHYYV
-300 NIFNKPDDQLFTLDG
+300 SGGFLDQSGIVKSVNYRRFTFQSNSDAQVLKWLKFSNNITFS
-315 KMAADA
+315 AD
-321 SIIDGYAGDL
+321 
-331 DWFDQ
+331 
-336 ATRKGYRSEYQFSGS
+336 TKKSGS
-351 GATSKSDYYFSLS
+351 Y
-364 YLDENGYMKD
+364 
-374 SGFDRLTGRMA
+374 
-385 VNIKP
+385 NI
-390 VKWLRAGMSINASHQ
+390 
-405 KFQNTSNGVGD
+405 GD
-416 GSSSYSNP
+416 
-424 FYFCRYMAPIYPVH
+424 ALKALPIYPVK
-438 SHYTETGT
+438 
-446 VYDNAGTPI
+446 N
-455 QVNKGDYV
+455 
-463 LDGAGNPQW
+463 
-472 DGGSYIIYDQNGNPQ
+472 
-487 EVITRNQNRDRHVIW
+487 
-502 ESELNDS
+502 
-509 RTIRNTLN
+509 
-517 GIGYLDLV
+517 
-525 LPYGFTATL
+525 
-534 KANVNTRNSDYY
+534 
-546 KYENAVIGD
+546 
-555 ARGTVSEDGSISGRN
+555 EDGSWSGPDGNSEWYGSTRN
-570 GALAKTLYTYKNWT
+570 PIGPTELNKSQTDGYNFLANLTAELTFTKWLKFKSTFGYDAKFWFIDNFTPKYNWKPTPTEETSRYKSDNKSFTYLWDNYFLFDHTFAEKHRVGLMAGMSAQWNTNDYLNAQKNVFMFDNVHEMDNGEEMYAIGGNETEWALLSYMA
-584 LQEQLRWNM
+584 R
-593 TYNDRHNIEVLL
+593 V
-605 GHENYSYRYDYTYT
+605 NYSYEDRYLLTAT
-619 SKTNEAFPNRY
+619 
-630 ALSNFSEMASISGYK
+630 I
-645 TRYRTESYLARV
+645 
-657 QYGYDNRYNIEAS
+657 
-670 FRRDGSSRFGK
+670 RRDGSSRFGK

-912 PGDIRFRDLNNDGV
+912 PGDIRCRDLNNDGV

-1037 TFPKQWLQKAQ
+1037 TFPKQWLQKTQ

>member
-1 MKKHLLFLLA
+1 MQKYKMPISRLRMMVCLIGMLLPMCMFA
-11 CLFLMTG
+11 QQITVQGVVKDQTG
-18 TVMAKIV
+18 ETVI
-25 KGRVIDSSDK
+25 
-35 EPIVGASIFVKST
+35 GASVMEKGT
-48 KQGTITDIEGHFS
+48 TNGTITGIDGDFS
-61 LEIPDNVKT
+61 LNMSPNGTLV
-70 ITVSFVGMTT
+70 VSFVGYKTQ
-80 REVAITPGEMTIEL
+80 EVQVKGQKQLQVVLSEDAEM
-94 TAESQALDE
+94 LDE
-103 VVVVAYGTQKKSS
+103 VVVIGYGTMKKSDL
-116 ITGAI
+116 TGAVSSI
-121 TQVRNEELLKRPVTS
+121 GNKDIKDSPVS
-136 VTSALEG
+136 NLGQAIQGKISGVQIVDAG
-143 STPGITVTGNYGSPG
+143 KPGDNVSIK
-158 SDPTVLIR
+158 IR
-166 GIGTVNGSTS
+166 GLGSINNCD
-176 PLYVIDGVPYGG
+176 PLVVIDGVPTDLGL
-188 NISDLNM
+188 SSLNM
-195 EDIETMSIL
+195 ADVERLDVL
-204 KDAASAALYG
+204 KDASATAIYG
-214 NRASNGVILITTKK
+214 SRGANGVVMITTKRGTEGK
-228 SKSERIQFN
+228 GKLAVSANYSF
-237 FKTNQG
+237 
-243 WYERALPE
+243 
-251 YERTN
+251 
-256 PFQFMEVEYQNAA
+256 QNAT
-269 NAFVHGGGDRTDK
+269 NVPSL
-282 QAILNAVNS
+282 LNAAQYAELSNDMMVNS
-291 TLIPDRLYV
+291 GRNPNPEWANPSELGAGTDWMDELLRTGVMQNYTVSYSGGNEKSHYYV
-300 NIFNKPDDQLFTLDG
+300 SGGFLDQSGIVKSVNYRRFTFQSNSDAQVLKWLKFSNNITFS
-315 KMAADA
+315 AD
-321 SIIDGYAGDL
+321 
-331 DWFDQ
+331 
-336 ATRKGYRSEYQFSGS
+336 TKKSGS
-351 GATSKSDYYFSLS
+351 Y
-364 YLDENGYMKD
+364 
-374 SGFDRLTGRMA
+374 
-385 VNIKP
+385 NI
-390 VKWLRAGMSINASHQ
+390 
-405 KFQNTSNGVGD
+405 GD
-416 GSSSYSNP
+416 
-424 FYFCRYMAPIYPVH
+424 ALKALPIYPVK
-438 SHYTETGT
+438 
-446 VYDNAGTPI
+446 N
-455 QVNKGDYV
+455 
-463 LDGAGNPQW
+463 
-472 DGGSYIIYDQNGNPQ
+472 
-487 EVITRNQNRDRHVIW
+487 
-502 ESELNDS
+502 
-509 RTIRNTLN
+509 
-517 GIGYLDLV
+517 
-525 LPYGFTATL
+525 
-534 KANVNTRNSDYY
+534 
-546 KYENAVIGD
+546 
-555 ARGTVSEDGSISGRN
+555 EDGSWSGPDGNSEWYGSTRN
-570 GALAKTLYTYKNWT
+570 PIGPTELNKSQTDGYNFLANLTAELTFTKWLKFKSTFGYDAKFWFIGNFTPKYNWKPTPTEETSRYKSDNKSFTYLWDNYFLFDHTFAEKHRVGLMAGMSAQWNTNDYLNAQKNVFMFDNVHEMDNGEEMYAIGGNETEWALLSYMA
-584 LQEQLRWNM
+584 R
-593 TYNDRHNIEVLL
+593 V
-605 GHENYSYRYDYTYT
+605 NYSYDDRYLLTAT
-619 SKTNEAFPNRY
+619 
-630 ALSNFSEMASISGYK
+630 I
-645 TRYRTESYLARV
+645 
-657 QYGYDNRYNIEAS
+657 
-670 FRRDGSSRFGK
+670 RRDGSSRFGK

>member
-1 MKKHLLFLLA
+1 MQKYKMPIGRLRMMVCLIGMLLPMCMFA
-11 CLFLMTG
+11 QQITVQGVVKDQTG
-18 TVMAKIV
+18 ETVI
-25 KGRVIDSSDK
+25 
-35 EPIVGASIFVKST
+35 GASVMEKGT
-48 KQGTITDIEGHFS
+48 TNGTITGIDGDFS
-61 LEIPDNVKT
+61 LNMSPNGTLV
-70 ITVSFVGMTT
+70 VSFVGYKTQ
-80 REVAITPGEMTIEL
+80 EVQVKGQKQLQVVLSEDTEM
-94 TAESQALDE
+94 LDE
-103 VVVVAYGTQKKSS
+103 VVVIGYGTMKKSDL
-116 ITGAI
+116 TGAVSSI
-121 TQVRNEELLKRPVTS
+121 GNKDIKDSPVS
-136 VTSALEG
+136 NLGQAIQGKISGVQIVDAG
-143 STPGITVTGNYGSPG
+143 KPGDNVSIK
-158 SDPTVLIR
+158 IR
-166 GIGTVNGSTS
+166 GLGSINNCD
-176 PLYVIDGVPYGG
+176 PLVVIDGVPTDLGL
-188 NISDLNM
+188 SSLNM
-195 EDIETMSIL
+195 ADVERLDVL
-204 KDAASAALYG
+204 KDASATAIYG
-214 NRASNGVILITTKK
+214 SRGANGVVMITTKRGTEGK
-228 SKSERIQFN
+228 GKLAVSANYSF
-237 FKTNQG
+237 
-243 WYERALPE
+243 
-251 YERTN
+251 
-256 PFQFMEVEYQNAA
+256 QNAT
-269 NAFVHGGGDRTDK
+269 NVPSL
-282 QAILNAVNS
+282 LNAAQYAELSNDMMVNS
-291 TLIPDRLYV
+291 GRNPNPEWANPSELGAGTDWMDELLRTGVMQNYTVSYSGGNEKSHYYV
-300 NIFNKPDDQLFTLDG
+300 SGGFLDQSGIVKSVNYRRFTFQSNSDAQVLKWLKFSNNITFS
-315 KMAADA
+315 AD
-321 SIIDGYAGDL
+321 
-331 DWFDQ
+331 
-336 ATRKGYRSEYQFSGS
+336 TKKSGS
-351 GATSKSDYYFSLS
+351 Y
-364 YLDENGYMKD
+364 
-374 SGFDRLTGRMA
+374 
-385 VNIKP
+385 NI
-390 VKWLRAGMSINASHQ
+390 
-405 KFQNTSNGVGD
+405 GD
-416 GSSSYSNP
+416 
-424 FYFCRYMAPIYPVH
+424 ALKALPIYPVK
-438 SHYTETGT
+438 
-446 VYDNAGTPI
+446 N
-455 QVNKGDYV
+455 
-463 LDGAGNPQW
+463 
-472 DGGSYIIYDQNGNPQ
+472 
-487 EVITRNQNRDRHVIW
+487 
-502 ESELNDS
+502 
-509 RTIRNTLN
+509 
-517 GIGYLDLV
+517 
-525 LPYGFTATL
+525 
-534 KANVNTRNSDYY
+534 
-546 KYENAVIGD
+546 
-555 ARGTVSEDGSISGRN
+555 EDGSWSGPDGNSEWYGSTRN
-570 GALAKTLYTYKNWT
+570 PIGPTELNKSQTDGYNFLANLTAELTFTKWLKFKSTFGYDAKFWFIDNFTPKYNWKPTPTEETSRYKSDNKSFTYLWDNYFLFDHTFAEKHRVGLMAGMSAQWNTNDYLNAQKNVFMFDNVHEMDNGEEMYAIGGNETEWALLSYMA
-584 LQEQLRWNM
+584 R
-593 TYNDRHNIEVLL
+593 V
-605 GHENYSYRYDYTYT
+605 NYSYEDRYLLTAT
-619 SKTNEAFPNRY
+619 
-630 ALSNFSEMASISGYK
+630 I
-645 TRYRTESYLARV
+645 
-657 QYGYDNRYNIEAS
+657 
-670 FRRDGSSRFGK
+670 RRDGSSRFGK

-698 QEKWFPKNDY
+698 QEKWFPKNDC

-895 FQNQSEVNTHAV
+895 FQNQSEVNAHAV

-926 INDSDRTVIGNPNPS
+926 INDNDRTVIGNPNPS

-977 TGMAAAYNQTT
+977 TGMAAAYNQTI
-988 DVLKRWQGEGTS
+988 DVLERWQGEGTS

-1037 TFPKQWLQKAQ
+1037 TFPKQWLQKAR

-1091 LGLNF
+1091 VGLNF

>member
-1 MKKHLLFLLA
+1 MQKYKMPISRLRMMVCLIGMLLPMCMFA
-11 CLFLMTG
+11 QQITVQGVVKDQTG
-18 TVMAKIV
+18 ETVI
-25 KGRVIDSSDK
+25 
-35 EPIVGASIFVKST
+35 GASVMEKGT
-48 KQGTITDIEGHFS
+48 TNGTITGIDGDFS
-61 LEIPDNVKT
+61 LNMSPNGTLV
-70 ITVSFVGMTT
+70 VSFVGYKTQ
-80 REVAITPGEMTIEL
+80 EVQVKGQKQLQVVLSEDAEM
-94 TAESQALDE
+94 LDE
-103 VVVVAYGTQKKSS
+103 VVVIGYGTMKKSDL
-116 ITGAI
+116 TGAVSSI
-121 TQVRNEELLKRPVTS
+121 GNKDIKDSPVS
-136 VTSALEG
+136 NLGQAIQGKISGVQIVDAG
-143 STPGITVTGNYGSPG
+143 KPGDNVSIK
-158 SDPTVLIR
+158 IR
-166 GIGTVNGSTS
+166 GLGSINNCD
-176 PLYVIDGVPYGG
+176 PLVVIDGVPTDLGL
-188 NISDLNM
+188 SSLNM
-195 EDIETMSIL
+195 ADVERLDVL
-204 KDAASAALYG
+204 KDASATAIYG
-214 NRASNGVILITTKK
+214 SRGANGVVMITTKRGTEGK
-228 SKSERIQFN
+228 GKLAVSANYSF
-237 FKTNQG
+237 
-243 WYERALPE
+243 
-251 YERTN
+251 
-256 PFQFMEVEYQNAA
+256 QNAT
-269 NAFVHGGGDRTDK
+269 NVPSL
-282 QAILNAVNS
+282 LNAAQYAELSNDMMVNS
-291 TLIPDRLYV
+291 GRNPNPEWANPSELGAGTDWMDELLRTGVMQNYTVSYSGGNEESHYYV
-300 NIFNKPDDQLFTLDG
+300 SGGFLDQSGIVKSVNYRRFTFQSNSDAQVLKWLKFSNNITFS
-315 KMAADA
+315 AD
-321 SIIDGYAGDL
+321 
-331 DWFDQ
+331 
-336 ATRKGYRSEYQFSGS
+336 TKKSGS
-351 GATSKSDYYFSLS
+351 Y
-364 YLDENGYMKD
+364 
-374 SGFDRLTGRMA
+374 
-385 VNIKP
+385 NI
-390 VKWLRAGMSINASHQ
+390 
-405 KFQNTSNGVGD
+405 GD
-416 GSSSYSNP
+416 
-424 FYFCRYMAPIYPVH
+424 ALKALPIYPVK
-438 SHYTETGT
+438 
-446 VYDNAGTPI
+446 N
-455 QVNKGDYV
+455 
-463 LDGAGNPQW
+463 
-472 DGGSYIIYDQNGNPQ
+472 
-487 EVITRNQNRDRHVIW
+487 
-502 ESELNDS
+502 
-509 RTIRNTLN
+509 
-517 GIGYLDLV
+517 
-525 LPYGFTATL
+525 
-534 KANVNTRNSDYY
+534 
-546 KYENAVIGD
+546 
-555 ARGTVSEDGSISGRN
+555 EDGSWSGPDGNSEWYGSTRN
-570 GALAKTLYTYKNWT
+570 PIGPTELNKSQTDGYNFLANLTAELTFTKWLKFKSTFGYDAKFWFIDNFTPKYNWKPTPTEETSRYKSDNKSFTYLWDNYFLFDHTFAEKHRVGLMAGMSAQWNTNDYLNAQKNVFMFDNVHEMDNGEEMYAIGGNETEWALLSYMA
-584 LQEQLRWNM
+584 R
-593 TYNDRHNIEVLL
+593 V
-605 GHENYSYRYDYTYT
+605 NYSYEDRYLLTAT
-619 SKTNEAFPNRY
+619 
-630 ALSNFSEMASISGYK
+630 I
-645 TRYRTESYLARV
+645 
-657 QYGYDNRYNIEAS
+657 
-670 FRRDGSSRFGK
+670 RRDGSSRFGK

>member
-1 MKKHLLFLLA
+1 MQKYKMPISRLRMMVCLIGMLLPMCIFA
-11 CLFLMTG
+11 QQITVQGVVKDQTG
-18 TVMAKIV
+18 ETVI
-25 KGRVIDSSDK
+25 
-35 EPIVGASIFVKST
+35 GASVMEKGT
-48 KQGTITDIEGHFS
+48 TNGTITGIDGDFS
-61 LEIPDNVKT
+61 LNMSSNGTLV
-70 ITVSFVGMTT
+70 VSFVGYKTQ
-80 REVAITPGEMTIEL
+80 EVQVKGQKQLQVVLSEDAEM
-94 TAESQALDE
+94 LDE
-103 VVVVAYGTQKKSS
+103 VVVIGYGTMKKSDL
-116 ITGAI
+116 TGAVSSI
-121 TQVRNEELLKRPVTS
+121 GNKDIKDSPVS
-136 VTSALEG
+136 NLGQAIQGKISGVQIVDAG
-143 STPGITVTGNYGSPG
+143 KPGDNVSIK
-158 SDPTVLIR
+158 IR
-166 GIGTVNGSTS
+166 GLGSINNCD
-176 PLYVIDGVPYGG
+176 PLVVIDGVPTDLGL
-188 NISDLNM
+188 SSLNM
-195 EDIETMSIL
+195 ADVERLDVL
-204 KDAASAALYG
+204 KDASATAIYG
-214 NRASNGVILITTKK
+214 SRGANGVVMITTKRGTEGK
-228 SKSERIQFN
+228 GKLAVSANYSF
-237 FKTNQG
+237 
-243 WYERALPE
+243 
-251 YERTN
+251 
-256 PFQFMEVEYQNAA
+256 QNAT
-269 NAFVHGGGDRTDK
+269 NVPSL
-282 QAILNAVNS
+282 LNAAQYAELSNDMMVNS
-291 TLIPDRLYV
+291 GRNPNPEWANPSELGAGTDWMDELLRTGVMQNYTVSYSGGNEKSHYYV
-300 NIFNKPDDQLFTLDG
+300 SGGFLDQSGIVKSVNYRRFTFQSNSDAQVLKWLKFSNNITFSVDTK
-315 KMAADA
+315 K
-321 SIIDGYAGDL
+321 
-331 DWFDQ
+331 
-336 ATRKGYRSEYQFSGS
+336 SGS
-351 GATSKSDYYFSLS
+351 Y
-364 YLDENGYMKD
+364 
-374 SGFDRLTGRMA
+374 
-385 VNIKP
+385 NI
-390 VKWLRAGMSINASHQ
+390 
-405 KFQNTSNGVGD
+405 GD
-416 GSSSYSNP
+416 
-424 FYFCRYMAPIYPVH
+424 ALKALPIYPVK
-438 SHYTETGT
+438 
-446 VYDNAGTPI
+446 N
-455 QVNKGDYV
+455 
-463 LDGAGNPQW
+463 
-472 DGGSYIIYDQNGNPQ
+472 
-487 EVITRNQNRDRHVIW
+487 
-502 ESELNDS
+502 
-509 RTIRNTLN
+509 
-517 GIGYLDLV
+517 
-525 LPYGFTATL
+525 
-534 KANVNTRNSDYY
+534 
-546 KYENAVIGD
+546 
-555 ARGTVSEDGSISGRN
+555 EDGSWSGPDGNSEWYGSTRN
-570 GALAKTLYTYKNWT
+570 PIGPTELNKSQTDGYNFLANLTAELTFTKWLKFKSTFGYDAKFWFIDNFTPKYNWKPTPTEETSRYKSDNKSFTYLWDNYFLFDHTFAEKHRVGLMAGMSAQWNTNDYLNAQKNVFMFDNVHEMDNGEEMYAIGGNETEWALLSYMA
-584 LQEQLRWNM
+584 R
-593 TYNDRHNIEVLL
+593 V
-605 GHENYSYRYDYTYT
+605 NYSYEDRYLLTAT
-619 SKTNEAFPNRY
+619 
-630 ALSNFSEMASISGYK
+630 I
-645 TRYRTESYLARV
+645 
-657 QYGYDNRYNIEAS
+657 
-670 FRRDGSSRFGK
+670 RRDGSSRFGK

>member
-1 MKKHLLFLLA
+1 MQKYKMPISRLRMMVCLIGMLLPMCMFA
-11 CLFLMTG
+11 QQITVQGVVKDQTG
-18 TVMAKIV
+18 ETVI
-25 KGRVIDSSDK
+25 
-35 EPIVGASIFVKST
+35 GASVMEKGT
-48 KQGTITDIEGHFS
+48 TNGTITGIDGDFS
-61 LEIPDNVKT
+61 LNMSPNGTLV
-70 ITVSFVGMTT
+70 VSFVGYKTQ
-80 REVAITPGEMTIEL
+80 EVQVKGQKQLQVVLSEDAEM
-94 TAESQALDE
+94 LDE
-103 VVVVAYGTQKKSS
+103 VVVIGYGTMKKSDL
-116 ITGAI
+116 TGAVSSI
-121 TQVRNEELLKRPVTS
+121 GNKDIKDSPVS
-136 VTSALEG
+136 NLGQAIQGKISGVQIVDAG
-143 STPGITVTGNYGSPG
+143 KPGDNVSIK
-158 SDPTVLIR
+158 IR
-166 GIGTVNGSTS
+166 GLGSINNCD
-176 PLYVIDGVPYGG
+176 PLVVIDGVPTDLGL
-188 NISDLNM
+188 SSLNM
-195 EDIETMSIL
+195 ADVERLDVL
-204 KDAASAALYG
+204 KDASATAIYG
-214 NRASNGVILITTKK
+214 SRGANGVVMITTKRGTEGK
-228 SKSERIQFN
+228 GKLAVSANYSF
-237 FKTNQG
+237 
-243 WYERALPE
+243 
-251 YERTN
+251 
-256 PFQFMEVEYQNAA
+256 QNAT
-269 NAFVHGGGDRTDK
+269 NVPSL
-282 QAILNAVNS
+282 LNAAQYAELSNDMMVNS
-291 TLIPDRLYV
+291 GRNPNPEWANPSELGAGTDWMDELLRTGVMQNYTVSYSGGNEKSHYYV
-300 NIFNKPDDQLFTLDG
+300 SGGFLDQSGIVKSVNYRRFTFQSNSDAQVLKWLKFSNNITFS
-315 KMAADA
+315 AD
-321 SIIDGYAGDL
+321 
-331 DWFDQ
+331 
-336 ATRKGYRSEYQFSGS
+336 TKKSGS
-351 GATSKSDYYFSLS
+351 Y
-364 YLDENGYMKD
+364 
-374 SGFDRLTGRMA
+374 
-385 VNIKP
+385 NI
-390 VKWLRAGMSINASHQ
+390 
-405 KFQNTSNGVGD
+405 GD
-416 GSSSYSNP
+416 
-424 FYFCRYMAPIYPVH
+424 ALKALPIYPVK
-438 SHYTETGT
+438 
-446 VYDNAGTPI
+446 N
-455 QVNKGDYV
+455 
-463 LDGAGNPQW
+463 
-472 DGGSYIIYDQNGNPQ
+472 
-487 EVITRNQNRDRHVIW
+487 
-502 ESELNDS
+502 
-509 RTIRNTLN
+509 
-517 GIGYLDLV
+517 
-525 LPYGFTATL
+525 
-534 KANVNTRNSDYY
+534 
-546 KYENAVIGD
+546 
-555 ARGTVSEDGSISGRN
+555 EDGSWSGPDGNSEWYGSTRN
-570 GALAKTLYTYKNWT
+570 PIGPTELNKSQTDGYNFLANLTAELTFTKWLKFKSTFGYDAKFWFIDNFTPKYNWKPTPTGETSRYKSDNKSFTYLWDNYFLFDHTFAEKHRVGLMAGMSAQWNTNDYLNAQKNVFMFDNVHEMDNGEEMYAIGGNETEWALLSYMA
-584 LQEQLRWNM
+584 R
-593 TYNDRHNIEVLL
+593 V
-605 GHENYSYRYDYTYT
+605 NYSYEDRYLLTAT
-619 SKTNEAFPNRY
+619 
-630 ALSNFSEMASISGYK
+630 I
-645 TRYRTESYLARV
+645 
-657 QYGYDNRYNIEAS
+657 
-670 FRRDGSSRFGK
+670 RRDGSSRFGK

>member
-1 MKKHLLFLLA
+1 MQKYKMPISRLRMMVCLIGMLLPMCMFA
-11 CLFLMTG
+11 QQITVQGVVKDQTG
-18 TVMAKIV
+18 ETVI
-25 KGRVIDSSDK
+25 
-35 EPIVGASIFVKST
+35 GASVMEKGT
-48 KQGTITDIEGHFS
+48 TNGTITGIDGDFS
-61 LEIPDNVKT
+61 LNMSSNGTLV
-70 ITVSFVGMTT
+70 VSFVGYKTQ
-80 REVAITPGEMTIEL
+80 EVQVKGQKWLQVVLSEDAEM
-94 TAESQALDE
+94 LDE
-103 VVVVAYGTQKKSS
+103 VVVIGYGTMKKSDL
-116 ITGAI
+116 TGAVSSI
-121 TQVRNEELLKRPVTS
+121 GNKDIKDSPVS
-136 VTSALEG
+136 NLGQAIQGKISGVQIVDAG
-143 STPGITVTGNYGSPG
+143 KPGDNVSIK
-158 SDPTVLIR
+158 IR
-166 GIGTVNGSTS
+166 GLGSINNCD
-176 PLYVIDGVPYGG
+176 PLVVIDGVPTDLGL
-188 NISDLNM
+188 SSLNM
-195 EDIETMSIL
+195 ADVERLDVL
-204 KDAASAALYG
+204 KDASATAIYG
-214 NRASNGVILITTKK
+214 SRGANGVVMITTKRGTEGK
-228 SKSERIQFN
+228 GKLAVSANYSF
-237 FKTNQG
+237 
-243 WYERALPE
+243 
-251 YERTN
+251 
-256 PFQFMEVEYQNAA
+256 QNAT
-269 NAFVHGGGDRTDK
+269 NVPSL
-282 QAILNAVNS
+282 LNAAQYAELSNDMMVNS
-291 TLIPDRLYV
+291 GRNPNPEWANPSELGAGTDWMDELLRTGVMQNYTVSYSGGNEKSHYYV
-300 NIFNKPDDQLFTLDG
+300 SGGFLDQSGIVKSVNYRRFTFQSNSDAQVLKWLKFSNNITFS
-315 KMAADA
+315 AD
-321 SIIDGYAGDL
+321 
-331 DWFDQ
+331 
-336 ATRKGYRSEYQFSGS
+336 TKKSGS
-351 GATSKSDYYFSLS
+351 Y
-364 YLDENGYMKD
+364 
-374 SGFDRLTGRMA
+374 
-385 VNIKP
+385 NI
-390 VKWLRAGMSINASHQ
+390 
-405 KFQNTSNGVGD
+405 GD
-416 GSSSYSNP
+416 
-424 FYFCRYMAPIYPVH
+424 ALKALPIYPVK
-438 SHYTETGT
+438 
-446 VYDNAGTPI
+446 N
-455 QVNKGDYV
+455 
-463 LDGAGNPQW
+463 
-472 DGGSYIIYDQNGNPQ
+472 
-487 EVITRNQNRDRHVIW
+487 
-502 ESELNDS
+502 
-509 RTIRNTLN
+509 
-517 GIGYLDLV
+517 
-525 LPYGFTATL
+525 
-534 KANVNTRNSDYY
+534 
-546 KYENAVIGD
+546 
-555 ARGTVSEDGSISGRN
+555 EDGSWSGPDGNSEWYGSTRN
-570 GALAKTLYTYKNWT
+570 PIGPTELNKSQTDGYNFLANLTAELTFTKWLKFKSTFGYDAKFWFIDNFTPKYNWKPTPTEETSRYKSDNKSFTYLWDNYFLFDHTFAEKHRVGLMAGMSAQWNTNDYLNAQKNVFMFDNVHEMDNGEEMYAIGGNETEWALLSYMA
-584 LQEQLRWNM
+584 R
-593 TYNDRHNIEVLL
+593 V
-605 GHENYSYRYDYTYT
+605 NYSYEDRYLLTAT
-619 SKTNEAFPNRY
+619 
-630 ALSNFSEMASISGYK
+630 I
-645 TRYRTESYLARV
+645 
-657 QYGYDNRYNIEAS
+657 
-670 FRRDGSSRFGK
+670 RRDGSSRFGK

>member
-1 MKKHLLFLLA
+1 MQRTNNTNTARGCCTNGAQQITVQGVVKDQ
-11 CLFLMTG
+11 TG
-18 TVMAKIV
+18 ETVI
-25 KGRVIDSSDK
+25 
-35 EPIVGASIFVKST
+35 GASVMEKGT
-48 KQGTITDIEGHFS
+48 TNGTITGIDGDFS
-61 LEIPDNVKT
+61 LNMSPNGTLV
-70 ITVSFVGMTT
+70 VSFVGYKTQ
-80 REVAITPGEMTIEL
+80 EVQVKGQKQLQVVLSEDAEM
-94 TAESQALDE
+94 LDE
-103 VVVVAYGTQKKSS
+103 VVVIGYGTMKKSDL
-116 ITGAI
+116 TGAVSSI
-121 TQVRNEELLKRPVTS
+121 GNKDIKDSPVS
-136 VTSALEG
+136 NLGQAIQGKISGVQIVDAG
-143 STPGITVTGNYGSPG
+143 KPGDNVSIK
-158 SDPTVLIR
+158 IR
-166 GIGTVNGSTS
+166 GLGSINNCD
-176 PLYVIDGVPYGG
+176 PLVVIDGVPTDLGL
-188 NISDLNM
+188 SSLNM
-195 EDIETMSIL
+195 ADVERLDVL
-204 KDAASAALYG
+204 KDASATAIYG
-214 NRASNGVILITTKK
+214 SRGANGVVMITTKRGTEGK
-228 SKSERIQFN
+228 GKLAVSANYSF
-237 FKTNQG
+237 
-243 WYERALPE
+243 
-251 YERTN
+251 
-256 PFQFMEVEYQNAA
+256 QNAT
-269 NAFVHGGGDRTDK
+269 NVPSL
-282 QAILNAVNS
+282 LNAAQYAELSNDMMVNS
-291 TLIPDRLYV
+291 GRNPNPEWANPSELGAGTDWMDELLRTGVMQNYTVSYSGGNEKSHYYV
-300 NIFNKPDDQLFTLDG
+300 SGGFLDQSGIVKSVNYRRFTFQSNSDAQVLKWLKFSNNITFS
-315 KMAADA
+315 AD
-321 SIIDGYAGDL
+321 
-331 DWFDQ
+331 
-336 ATRKGYRSEYQFSGS
+336 TKKSGS
-351 GATSKSDYYFSLS
+351 Y
-364 YLDENGYMKD
+364 
-374 SGFDRLTGRMA
+374 
-385 VNIKP
+385 NI
-390 VKWLRAGMSINASHQ
+390 
-405 KFQNTSNGVGD
+405 GD
-416 GSSSYSNP
+416 
-424 FYFCRYMAPIYPVH
+424 ALKALPIYPVK
-438 SHYTETGT
+438 
-446 VYDNAGTPI
+446 N
-455 QVNKGDYV
+455 
-463 LDGAGNPQW
+463 
-472 DGGSYIIYDQNGNPQ
+472 
-487 EVITRNQNRDRHVIW
+487 
-502 ESELNDS
+502 
-509 RTIRNTLN
+509 
-517 GIGYLDLV
+517 
-525 LPYGFTATL
+525 
-534 KANVNTRNSDYY
+534 
-546 KYENAVIGD
+546 
-555 ARGTVSEDGSISGRN
+555 EDGSWSGPDGNSEWYGSTRN
-570 GALAKTLYTYKNWT
+570 PIGPTELNKSQTDGYNFLANLTAELTFTKWLKFKSTFGYDAKFWFIDNFTPKYNWKPTPTEETSRYKSDNKSFTYLWDNYFLFDHTFAEKHRVGLMAGMSAQWNTNDYLNAQKNVFMFDNVHEMDNGEEMYAIGGNETEWALLSYMA
-584 LQEQLRWNM
+584 R
-593 TYNDRHNIEVLL
+593 V
-605 GHENYSYRYDYTYT
+605 NYSYEDRYLLTAT
-619 SKTNEAFPNRY
+619 
-630 ALSNFSEMASISGYK
+630 I
-645 TRYRTESYLARV
+645 
-657 QYGYDNRYNIEAS
+657 
-670 FRRDGSSRFGK
+670 RRDGSSRFGK

>member
-1 MKKHLLFLLA
+1 MQKYKMPISRLRMMVCLIGMLLPMCMFA
-11 CLFLMTG
+11 QQITVQGVVKDQTG
-18 TVMAKIV
+18 ETVI
-25 KGRVIDSSDK
+25 
-35 EPIVGASIFVKST
+35 GASVMEKGT
-48 KQGTITDIEGHFS
+48 TNGTITGIDGDFS
-61 LEIPDNVKT
+61 LNMSSNGTLV
-70 ITVSFVGMTT
+70 VSFVGYKTQ
-80 REVAITPGEMTIEL
+80 EVQVKGQKQLQVVLSEDAEM
-94 TAESQALDE
+94 LDE
-103 VVVVAYGTQKKSS
+103 VVVIGYGTMKKSDL
-116 ITGAI
+116 TGAVSSI
-121 TQVRNEELLKRPVTS
+121 GNKDIKDSPVS
-136 VTSALEG
+136 NLGQAIQGKISGVQIVDAG
-143 STPGITVTGNYGSPG
+143 KPGDNVSIK
-158 SDPTVLIR
+158 IR
-166 GIGTVNGSTS
+166 GLGSINNCD
-176 PLYVIDGVPYGG
+176 PLVVIDGVPTDLGL
-188 NISDLNM
+188 SSLNM
-195 EDIETMSIL
+195 ADVERLDVL
-204 KDAASAALYG
+204 KDASATAIYG
-214 NRASNGVILITTKK
+214 SRGANGVVMITTKRGTEGK
-228 SKSERIQFN
+228 GKLAVSANYSF
-237 FKTNQG
+237 
-243 WYERALPE
+243 
-251 YERTN
+251 
-256 PFQFMEVEYQNAA
+256 QNAT
-269 NAFVHGGGDRTDK
+269 NVPSL
-282 QAILNAVNS
+282 LNAAQYAELSNDMMVNS
-291 TLIPDRLYV
+291 GRNPNPEWANPSELGAGTDWMDELLRTGVMQNYTVSYSGGNEKSHYYV
-300 NIFNKPDDQLFTLDG
+300 SGGFLDQSGIVKSVNYRRFTFQSNSDAQVLKWLKFSNNITFS
-315 KMAADA
+315 AD
-321 SIIDGYAGDL
+321 
-331 DWFDQ
+331 
-336 ATRKGYRSEYQFSGS
+336 TKKSGS
-351 GATSKSDYYFSLS
+351 Y
-364 YLDENGYMKD
+364 
-374 SGFDRLTGRMA
+374 
-385 VNIKP
+385 NI
-390 VKWLRAGMSINASHQ
+390 
-405 KFQNTSNGVGD
+405 GD
-416 GSSSYSNP
+416 
-424 FYFCRYMAPIYPVH
+424 ALKALPIYPVK
-438 SHYTETGT
+438 
-446 VYDNAGTPI
+446 N
-455 QVNKGDYV
+455 
-463 LDGAGNPQW
+463 
-472 DGGSYIIYDQNGNPQ
+472 
-487 EVITRNQNRDRHVIW
+487 
-502 ESELNDS
+502 
-509 RTIRNTLN
+509 
-517 GIGYLDLV
+517 
-525 LPYGFTATL
+525 
-534 KANVNTRNSDYY
+534 
-546 KYENAVIGD
+546 
-555 ARGTVSEDGSISGRN
+555 EDGSWSGPDGNSEWYGSTRN
-570 GALAKTLYTYKNWT
+570 PIGPTELNKSQTDGYNFLANLTAELTFTKWLKFKSTFGYDAKFWFIDNFTPKYNWKPTPTEETSRYKSDNKSFTYLWDNYFLFDHTLTEKHRVGLMAGMSAQWNTNDYLNAQKNVFMFDNVHEMDNGEEMYAIGGNETEWALLSYMA
-584 LQEQLRWNM
+584 R
-593 TYNDRHNIEVLL
+593 V
-605 GHENYSYRYDYTYT
+605 NYSYEDRYLLTAT
-619 SKTNEAFPNRY
+619 
-630 ALSNFSEMASISGYK
+630 I
-645 TRYRTESYLARV
+645 
-657 QYGYDNRYNIEAS
+657 
-670 FRRDGSSRFGK
+670 RRDGSSRFGK

>member
-1 MKKHLLFLLA
+1 MQKYKMPISRLRMMVCLIGMLLPMCMFA
-11 CLFLMTG
+11 QQITVQGVVKDQTG
-18 TVMAKIV
+18 ETVI
-25 KGRVIDSSDK
+25 
-35 EPIVGASIFVKST
+35 GASVMEKGT
-48 KQGTITDIEGHFS
+48 TNGTITGIDGDFS
-61 LEIPDNVKT
+61 LNMSPNGTLV
-70 ITVSFVGMTT
+70 VSFVGYKTQ
-80 REVAITPGEMTIEL
+80 EVQVKGQKQLQVVLSEDAEM
-94 TAESQALDE
+94 LDE
-103 VVVVAYGTQKKSS
+103 VVVIGYGTMKKSDL
-116 ITGAI
+116 TGAVSSI
-121 TQVRNEELLKRPVTS
+121 GNKDIKDSPVS
-136 VTSALEG
+136 NLGQAIQGKISGVQIVDAG
-143 STPGITVTGNYGSPG
+143 KPGDNVSIK
-158 SDPTVLIR
+158 IR
-166 GIGTVNGSTS
+166 GLGSINNCD
-176 PLYVIDGVPYGG
+176 PLVVIDGVPTDLGL
-188 NISDLNM
+188 SSLNM
-195 EDIETMSIL
+195 ADVERLDVL
-204 KDAASAALYG
+204 KDASATAIYG
-214 NRASNGVILITTKK
+214 SRGANGVVMITTKRGTEGK
-228 SKSERIQFN
+228 GKLAVSANYSF
-237 FKTNQG
+237 
-243 WYERALPE
+243 
-251 YERTN
+251 
-256 PFQFMEVEYQNAA
+256 QNAT
-269 NAFVHGGGDRTDK
+269 NVPSL
-282 QAILNAVNS
+282 LNAAQYAELSNDMMVNS
-291 TLIPDRLYV
+291 GRNPNPEWANPSELGAGTDWMDELLRTGVMQNYTVSYSGGNEKSHYYV
-300 NIFNKPDDQLFTLDG
+300 SGGFLDQSGIVKSVNYRRFTFQSNSDAQVLKWLKFSNNITFS
-315 KMAADA
+315 AD
-321 SIIDGYAGDL
+321 
-331 DWFDQ
+331 
-336 ATRKGYRSEYQFSGS
+336 TKKSGS
-351 GATSKSDYYFSLS
+351 Y
-364 YLDENGYMKD
+364 
-374 SGFDRLTGRMA
+374 
-385 VNIKP
+385 NI
-390 VKWLRAGMSINASHQ
+390 
-405 KFQNTSNGVGD
+405 GD
-416 GSSSYSNP
+416 
-424 FYFCRYMAPIYPVH
+424 ALKALPIYPVK
-438 SHYTETGT
+438 
-446 VYDNAGTPI
+446 N
-455 QVNKGDYV
+455 
-463 LDGAGNPQW
+463 
-472 DGGSYIIYDQNGNPQ
+472 
-487 EVITRNQNRDRHVIW
+487 
-502 ESELNDS
+502 
-509 RTIRNTLN
+509 
-517 GIGYLDLV
+517 
-525 LPYGFTATL
+525 
-534 KANVNTRNSDYY
+534 
-546 KYENAVIGD
+546 
-555 ARGTVSEDGSISGRN
+555 EDGSWSGPDGNSEWYGSTRN
-570 GALAKTLYTYKNWT
+570 PIGPTELNKSQTDGYNFLANLTAELTFTKWLKFKSTFGYDAKFWFIDNFTPKYNWKPTPTEETSRYKSDNKSFTYLWDNYFLFDHTFAEKHRVGLMAGMSAQWNTNDYLNAQKNVFMFDNVHEMDNGEEMYAIGGNETEWALLSYMA
-584 LQEQLRWNM
+584 R
-593 TYNDRHNIEVLL
+593 V
-605 GHENYSYRYDYTYT
+605 NYSYEDRYLLTAT
-619 SKTNEAFPNRY
+619 
-630 ALSNFSEMASISGYK
+630 I
-645 TRYRTESYLARV
+645 
-657 QYGYDNRYNIEAS
+657 
-670 FRRDGSSRFGK
+670 RRDGSSRFGK

-713 VRAGYGVTGSQASVG
+713 VRAGHGVTGSQASVG
-728 NYSYLASYNTSVY
+728 NYSYLSSYNTSVY

>member
-1 MKKHLLFLLA
+1 MQKYKMPISRLRMMVCLIGMLLPMCMFA
-11 CLFLMTG
+11 QQITVQGVVKDQTG
-18 TVMAKIV
+18 ETVI
-25 KGRVIDSSDK
+25 
-35 EPIVGASIFVKST
+35 GASVMEKGT
-48 KQGTITDIEGHFS
+48 TNGTITGIDGDFS
-61 LEIPDNVKT
+61 LNMSSNGTLV
-70 ITVSFVGMTT
+70 VSFVGYKTQ
-80 REVAITPGEMTIEL
+80 EVQVKGQKQLQVVLSEDAEM
-94 TAESQALDE
+94 LDE
-103 VVVVAYGTQKKSS
+103 VVVIGYGTMKKSDL
-116 ITGAI
+116 TGAVSSI
-121 TQVRNEELLKRPVTS
+121 GNKDIKDSPVS
-136 VTSALEG
+136 NLGQAIQGKISGVQIVDAG
-143 STPGITVTGNYGSPG
+143 KPGDNVSIK
-158 SDPTVLIR
+158 IR
-166 GIGTVNGSTS
+166 GLGSINNCD
-176 PLYVIDGVPYGG
+176 PLVVIDGVPTDLGL
-188 NISDLNM
+188 SSLNM
-195 EDIETMSIL
+195 ADVERLDVL
-204 KDAASAALYG
+204 KDASATAIYG
-214 NRASNGVILITTKK
+214 SRGANGVVMITTKRGTEGK
-228 SKSERIQFN
+228 GKLAVSANYSF
-237 FKTNQG
+237 
-243 WYERALPE
+243 
-251 YERTN
+251 
-256 PFQFMEVEYQNAA
+256 QNAT
-269 NAFVHGGGDRTDK
+269 NVPSL
-282 QAILNAVNS
+282 LNAAQYAELSNDMMVNS
-291 TLIPDRLYV
+291 GRNPNPEWANPSELGAGTDWMDELLRTGVMQNYTVSYSGGNEKSHYYV
-300 NIFNKPDDQLFTLDG
+300 SGGFLDQSGIVKSVNYRRFTFQSNSDAQVLKWLKFSNNITFS
-315 KMAADA
+315 AD
-321 SIIDGYAGDL
+321 
-331 DWFDQ
+331 
-336 ATRKGYRSEYQFSGS
+336 TKKSGS
-351 GATSKSDYYFSLS
+351 Y
-364 YLDENGYMKD
+364 
-374 SGFDRLTGRMA
+374 
-385 VNIKP
+385 NI
-390 VKWLRAGMSINASHQ
+390 
-405 KFQNTSNGVGD
+405 GD
-416 GSSSYSNP
+416 
-424 FYFCRYMAPIYPVH
+424 ALKALPIYPVK
-438 SHYTETGT
+438 
-446 VYDNAGTPI
+446 N
-455 QVNKGDYV
+455 
-463 LDGAGNPQW
+463 
-472 DGGSYIIYDQNGNPQ
+472 
-487 EVITRNQNRDRHVIW
+487 
-502 ESELNDS
+502 
-509 RTIRNTLN
+509 
-517 GIGYLDLV
+517 
-525 LPYGFTATL
+525 
-534 KANVNTRNSDYY
+534 
-546 KYENAVIGD
+546 
-555 ARGTVSEDGSISGRN
+555 EDGSWSGPDGNSEWYGSTRN
-570 GALAKTLYTYKNWT
+570 PIGPTELNKSQTDGYNFLANLTAELTFTKWLKFKSTFGYDAKFWFIDNFTPKYNWKPTPTEETSRYKSDNKSFTYLWDNYFLFDHTFAEKHRVGLMAGMSAQWNTNDYLNAQKNVFMFDNVHEMDNGEEMYAIGGNETEWALLSYMA
-584 LQEQLRWNM
+584 R
-593 TYNDRHNIEVLL
+593 V
-605 GHENYSYRYDYTYT
+605 NYSYEDRYLLTAT
-619 SKTNEAFPNRY
+619 
-630 ALSNFSEMASISGYK
+630 I
-645 TRYRTESYLARV
+645 
-657 QYGYDNRYNIEAS
+657 
-670 FRRDGSSRFGK
+670 RRDGSSRFGK

-864 YYINQINNSYVTML
+864 YYINQINNSYVMML
-878 AKDYPINV
+878 AKDYAINV
-886 FYGYVTDGI
+886 FFGYVTDGI
-895 FQNQSEVNTHAV
+895 VQNQSEVNTHAV